1 MDLEEK
7 LAIYYKGSAIE
18 DDMAKCEATNDF
30 SKIRRNSYDYFHYK
44 EEFLKDYFSIEDE
57 KLKKRYEHFMKILI
71 YGKDKEGEGGTKY
84 VIFDYIVNRDFEKSL
99 RYLVYGYEKRYKD
112 HARTLYGQGSIYK
125 VFEDF
130 NKYFSKEF
138 QEYTDKYIDI
148 INNNDNKKILKKM
161 DRDAVIPLI
170 AICSVI
176 KNNKECDEKYINA
189 AIKSFDVLPNLYD
202 TLNVIAAILDKSD
215 AIKNKFIE
223 MLNKNEEYIIDIN
236 IILGYH
242 LRSLDYNN
250 PYKAREKFFN
260 AINYPNDFA
269 FIAQHFEDYFHYAFI
284 YGARDLYLNHKEDFY
299 KIYNFVE
306 NSLNSDR
313 YNNNRNN
320 DRNKRIFIVLSGIL
334 LEHNDNKID
343 TNNLK
348 NAVSVLETIVNKFT
362 KDNSDRYNKRPAFTT
377 TVKIE
382 EIFDKDKNKLFDKLI
397 DYYTDKKNTY
407 NLYSTY
413 RWRNTLPEYCLNTEL
428 YYLFSLFNYDIP
440 EMKNYKKFALDI
452 LKYLPIQIGIRK
464 YIEVQASI
472 GKKTL
477 KEVIDSLLNNK
488 ELNITLKEIL
498 LSYYFD
504 YAGDLSNYYYDYG
517 GKSLPTLY
525 KELRCVDEN
534 NNVIINSVKDE
545 LLKSYFD
552 EVVNIL
558 NDDKFIKDNIASN
571 KNTAL
576 DILRTLHNKCHY
588 NDYHLVY
595 TILENTKRAEVKRH
609 CIKVIADNEAITRP
623 YVEKMS
629 EKARS
634 SELKGALKNII
645 KNWNLKKYGDYF
657 KSIDEALEFIDTY
670 YNTNYEKN
678 IKFLDD
684 VHLTKVLYN
693 NGTLADERIF
703 KYIIMEYMNLVE
715 PARLKDCDMLAEI
728 LDTASFTNALEM
740 LYIHWKDSNY
750 EATKKNILI
759 PYLIY
764 SDDLKIDKV
773 YPLIKEFA
781 KGSRTVMAAFIV
793 KCMALN
799 GKNYALILVD
809 GLTRKSP
816 TAKIKEVAIE
826 TMENAAYMLDMT
838 ADELSDRIIPN
849 FGFSQKGERVLNYGG
864 EARRTFKLSIDNNLE
879 LTITDNEKQK
889 VIKSL
894 PAPNSKDD
902 KAEADSAKK
911 ECTTLKKEIKTLIQN
926 QKIRL
931 QKVLLNGRKWTY
943 NNFKTVFV
951 ENPIMNIF
959 ALKLI
964 WGAYDENNNLIQSF
978 RYMEDGTFNT
988 VDEEEYTLPENSLI
1002 TLVHPSELDADTIEK
1017 WKTQLSDYEISQP
1030 IEQLNFKYEEI
1041 KEEDIKEDKIHSLDS
1056 KTIKAGVLM
1065 SLATKYDMARGEAM
1079 DGGTFC
1085 EYILKDTYLNI
1096 SVHLSFDYMYF
1107 GMDANEDVEFGDIEF
1122 CEINDG
1128 IETLINPLKVEKR
1141 FASSIYSIVKSV
1153 FVE

>member
-1 MDLEEK
+1 MNLEEK

-30 SKIRRNSYDYFHYK
+30 SKIKRHPYDYFHYK

-71 YGKDKEGEGGTKY
+71 YGKDKEGEGGTRY

-99 RYLVYGYEKRYKD
+99 RYLVYGYEKRYKEQS
-112 HARTLYGQGSIYK
+112 RTLNGETLIYT

-138 QEYTDKYIDI
+138 QEYIDKYIDI

-202 TLNVIAAILDKSD
+202 TLNVIAAILDKNE

-223 MLNKNEEYIIDIN
+223 VLNKNEEYIIDIN

-382 EIFDKDKNKLFDKLI
+382 EIFDKNKNKLFDKLI

-413 RWRNTLPEYCLNTEL
+413 RWGNTLPEYCLNTEL

-576 DILRTLHNKCHY
+576 DILRTLYNKCHY

-693 NGTLADERIF
+693 NVTLADERIF

-715 PARLKDCDMLAEI
+715 PSRLKDCDMLAEI
-728 LDTASFTNALEM
+728 LDTTSFTNALEM

-864 EARRTFKLSIDNNLE
+864 EARRTFTLSIDNNLE

-889 VIKSL
+889 IIKSL

-902 KAEADSAKK
+902 KVEADRAKK

-988 VDEEEYTLPENSLI
+988 VDEEEYSLPENSLI

-1107 GMDANEDVEFGDIEF
+1107 GMDGNEDINFGDIEF
-1122 CEINDG
+1122 CEITDG

>member
-1 MDLEEK
+1 MNLEEK
-7 LAIYYKGSAIE
+7 LAIYYQGSAIE
-18 DDMAKCEATNDF
+18 DDMAKCESTNDF
-30 SKIRRNSYDYFHYK
+30 SKIRKSTYDYFPYK
-44 EEFLKDYFSIEDE
+44 YAFLKDYFTIEDE
-57 KLKKRYEHFMKILI
+57 ALKKRYEHFMKIFI
-71 YGKDKEGEGGTKY
+71 YGKDKEGEGGTRY

-99 RYLVYGYEKRYKD
+99 RYLVYGYEKRYKEQ
-112 HARTLYGQGSIYK
+112 ARTLNGETLIYK
-125 VFEDF
+125 VFENF

-202 TLNVIAAILDKSD
+202 TLNVIAALLDKNE
-215 AIKNKFIE
+215 ALKNKFIE
-223 MLNKNEEYIIDIN
+223 VLNNNKEYIIDMN
-236 IILGYH
+236 IELGEY
-242 LRSLDYNN
+242 LRLLDYNN

-269 FIAQHFEDYFHYAFI
+269 FIAQHFEYYFHYDFI

-299 KIYNFVE
+299 KIYNLVG
-306 NSLNSDR
+306 NSLNSDIS
-313 YNNNRNN
+313 N
-320 DRNKRIFIVLSGIL
+320 RNKRIFIVLSGIL

-343 TNNLK
+343 ANNLK
-348 NAVSVLETIVNKFT
+348 ISLTVLETIVNKFT
-362 KDNSDRYNKRPAFTT
+362 EDKSDGYNKRPAFTT
-377 TVKIE
+377 TEKIE
-382 EIFDKDKNKLFDKLI
+382 EIFDKDKNKNFDELI
-397 DYYTDKKNTY
+397 KYYTDKKNIFR
-407 NLYSTY
+407 LYS
-413 RWRNTLPEYCLNTEL
+413 RWDGAPGVRLDIEL
-428 YYLFSLFNYDIP
+428 YYLFSLFNYDSD

-452 LKYLPIQIGIRK
+452 FKYLPVQLGIRR

-472 GKKTL
+472 GTKTL

-504 YAGDLSNYYYDYG
+504 YAGDISNYYYDYG
-517 GKSLPTLY
+517 GKYLPTLY

-545 LLKSYFD
+545 LLKSYFED
-552 EVVNIL
+552 ITNIL
-558 NDDKFIKDNIASN
+558 NDDKFIKDNIALN

-576 DILRTLHNKCHY
+576 DILRTMYNKY
-588 NDYHLVY
+588 NYENYHLIY
-595 TILENTKRAEVKRH
+595 TVLENTKRAEVKRH
-609 CIKVIADNEAITRP
+609 CIKVISDNEAITRP

-728 LDTASFTNALEM
+728 LDTSSFTNALEM

-781 KGSRTVMAAFIV
+781 KSSRTVMAAFIV

-864 EARRTFKLSIDNNLE
+864 EARRTFTLSIDNNLE

-902 KAEADSAKK
+902 KTEADSAKK

-1002 TLVHPSELDADTIEK
+1002 TLVHPSELDSDTIEK

-1041 KEEDIKEDKIHSLDS
+1041 KEEDIKKDKIHSLDS

-1096 SVHLSFDYMYF
+1096 AVHLSFDYMYF
-1107 GMDANEDVEFGDIEF
+1107 GIDANEDINFGDIEF
-1122 CEINDG
+1122 CEITDG
-1128 IETLINPLKVEKR
+1128 IETLINPLKVNKR

-1153 FVE
+1153 FAE

>member
-1 MDLEEK
+1 MDLEKK
-7 LAIYYKGSAIE
+7 LELYYAKSYIK
-18 DDMAKCEATNDF
+18 DDIKKCEATNDF
-30 SKIRRNSYDYFHYK
+30 SKIAKYPYDYFHGGD
-44 EEFLKDYFSIEDE
+44 EFFKDYFSIEDE
-57 KLKKRYEHFMKILI
+57 ALKKRYEHFMKILI
-71 YGKDKEGEGGTKY
+71 YGRDKEGEGGTRY

-99 RYLVYGYEKRYKD
+99 RYLVYGYERYKD
-112 HARTLYGQGSIYK
+112 HARTLNGETLIYT
-125 VFEDF
+125 VFQDF

-138 QEYTDKYIDI
+138 EEYTDKYINI

-202 TLNVIAAILDKSD
+202 TLNVIAAILDQNEVV
-215 AIKNKFIE
+215 KNKFIE
-223 MLNKNEEYIIDIN
+223 VLNNNKEYIIDMN
-236 IILGYH
+236 IELGKY
-242 LRSLDYNN
+242 LRLLDYTN
-250 PYKAREKFFN
+250 PYKVKDKFFN
-260 AINYPNDFA
+260 AINYPNDFG
-269 FIAQHFEDYFHYAFI
+269 FIAKHFEDYYHYEFI

-299 KIYNFVE
+299 KIYHLVGN
-306 NSLNSDR
+306 NL
-313 YNNNRNN
+313 NNN
-320 DRNKRIFIVLSGIL
+320 RNKRIFIVLSGVL

-343 TNNLK
+343 ANNLK
-348 NAVSVLETIVNKFT
+348 ISLTVLQTITNKFT
-362 KDNSDRYNKRPAFTT
+362 EDNSEGYNTRPVFTST
-377 TVKIE
+377 EKIE
-382 EIFDKDKNKLFDKLI
+382 EIFDKDKNKLFDELI
-397 DYYTDKKNTY
+397 NYYTDKKNTY
-407 NLYSTY
+407 RLYS
-413 RWRNTLPEYCLNTEL
+413 RMDIAPGVRLDIEL
-428 YYLFSLFNYDIP
+428 YYLYSLFNYDIP

-452 LKYLPIQIGIRK
+452 FKYLPVQLGIRR

-472 GKKTL
+472 GTKTL

-504 YAGDLSNYYYDYG
+504 YAGDFSNYYYDYG
-517 GKSLPTLY
+517 GKYLPTLY
-525 KELRCVDEN
+525 KELRCIDEN

-545 LLKSYFD
+545 LFKSYFD
-552 EVVNIL
+552 EVLNIL
-558 NDDKFIKDNIASN
+558 NDDKFIKDNIALN

-576 DILRTLHNKCHY
+576 DILKTLYNKCHY

-595 TILENTKRAEVKRH
+595 TVLENTKRAEVKRH
-609 CIKVIADNEAITRP
+609 CIKVISDNEAITRP

-715 PARLKDCDMLAEI
+715 PSRLKDCDMLAEI
-728 LDTASFTNALEM
+728 LDTTSFTNALEM

-864 EARRTFKLSIDNNLE
+864 EARRTFTLSIDNNLE

-889 VIKSL
+889 IIKSL

-902 KAEADSAKK
+902 KVEADRAKK

-988 VDEEEYTLPENSLI
+988 VDEEEYSLPENSLI
-1002 TLVHPSELDADTIEK
+1002 TLVHPSELDADTIAK

-1030 IEQLNFKYEEI
+1030 IEQLDFKYEEI

-1096 SVHLSFDYMYF
+1096 AVHISFDYMYF
-1107 GMDANEDVEFGDIEF
+1107 GMDANEDIEFGDIEF

-1128 IETLINPLKVEKR
+1128 IETLINPLKVNKR
-1141 FASSIYSIVKSV
+1141 FACSIYSIVKSV
-1153 FVE
+1153 FGD

>member
-1 MDLEEK
+1 M
-7 LAIYYKGSAIE
+7 
-18 DDMAKCEATNDF
+18 
-30 SKIRRNSYDYFHYK
+30 RN
-44 EEFLKDYFSIEDE
+44 
-57 KLKKRYEHFMKILI
+57 
-71 YGKDKEGEGGTKY
+71 
-84 VIFDYIVNRDFEKSL
+84 
-99 RYLVYGYEKRYKD
+99 
-112 HARTLYGQGSIYK
+112 
-125 VFEDF
+125 
-130 NKYFSKEF
+130 
-138 QEYTDKYIDI
+138 
-148 INNNDNKKILKKM
+148 
-161 DRDAVIPLI
+161 
-170 AICSVI
+170 I
-176 KNNKECDEKYINA
+176 K
-189 AIKSFDVLPNLYD
+189 
-202 TLNVIAAILDKSD
+202 
-215 AIKNKFIE
+215 
-223 MLNKNEEYIIDIN
+223 
-236 IILGYH
+236 H
-242 LRSLDYNN
+242 
-250 PYKAREKFFN
+250 
-260 AINYPNDFA
+260 
-269 FIAQHFEDYFHYAFI
+269 
-284 YGARDLYLNHKEDFY
+284 
-299 KIYNFVE
+299 
-306 NSLNSDR
+306 
-313 YNNNRNN
+313 
-320 DRNKRIFIVLSGIL
+320 
-334 LEHNDNKID
+334 
-343 TNNLK
+343 
-348 NAVSVLETIVNKFT
+348 
-362 KDNSDRYNKRPAFTT
+362 
-377 TVKIE
+377 
-382 EIFDKDKNKLFDKLI
+382 
-397 DYYTDKKNTY
+397 
-407 NLYSTY
+407 
-413 RWRNTLPEYCLNTEL
+413 
-428 YYLFSLFNYDIP
+428 
-440 EMKNYKKFALDI
+440 
-452 LKYLPIQIGIRK
+452 
-464 YIEVQASI
+464 
-472 GKKTL
+472 
-477 KEVIDSLLNNK
+477 
-488 ELNITLKEIL
+488 TLKEIL

-576 DILRTLHNKCHY
+576 DILRTLYNKCHY

-715 PARLKDCDMLAEI
+715 PSRLKDCDMLAEI
-728 LDTASFTNALEM
+728 LDTTSFTNALEM

-864 EARRTFKLSIDNNLE
+864 EARRTFTLSIDNNLE

-889 VIKSL
+889 IIKSL

-902 KAEADSAKK
+902 KVEADRAKK

-1002 TLVHPSELDADTIEK
+1002 TLVHPSELDADTIAK

-1030 IEQLNFKYEEI
+1030 IEQLDFKYEEI

-1096 SVHLSFDYMYF
+1096 SVHISFDYMYF
-1107 GMDANEDVEFGDIEF
+1107 GMDGNEDINFGDIEF
-1122 CEINDG
+1122 CEITDG
-1128 IETLINPLKVEKR
+1128 IETLINPLKVNKR
-1141 FASSIYSIVKSV
+1141 FACSIYSIVKSV
-1153 FVE
+1153 FGD

>member
-7 LAIYYKGSAIE
+7 LELYYRGSSIE
-18 DDMAKCEATNDF
+18 EDMEKCEATNDF
-30 SKIRRNSYDYFHYK
+30 SKIRRNPYDYFHYK
-44 EEFLKDYFSIEDE
+44 EEFLKDYFTIEDE
-57 KLKKRYEHFMKILI
+57 KLKKRYEHFMNILL
-71 YGKDKEGEGGTKY
+71 YGNDKHGEGGTRY
-84 VIFDYIVNRDFEKSL
+84 VIFDYIVNKDFEKSL
-99 RYLVYGYEKRYKD
+99 RYLAYGYEKRYKEQ
-112 HARTLYGQGSIYK
+112 ARTLNGESLIYT

-148 INNNDNKKILKKM
+148 INNNDNKKILHKM
-161 DRDAVIPLI
+161 GRDAVIPLI

-202 TLNVIAAILDKSD
+202 TLNVIASLLDKNES
-215 AIKNKFIE
+215 IKNKFIE
-223 MLNKNEEYIIDIN
+223 VLNNNEEYIVDMN
-236 IILGYH
+236 IELGQY
-242 LRSLDYNN
+242 LRLLDYTN
-250 PYKAREKFFN
+250 PYKAKEKFFN

-269 FIAQHFEDYFHYAFI
+269 FIAQHFENYFHYEFI

-299 KIYNFVE
+299 KIYNLVR
-306 NSLNSDR
+306 NSLNSDK
-313 YNNNRNN
+313 N
-320 DRNKRIFIVLSGIL
+320 DDRIKRIFIVLSGVL

-348 NAVSVLETIVNKFT
+348 KSVTVLETIVNKFT
-362 KDNSDRYNKRPAFTT
+362 EDNSNRYNPRPTFTT
-377 TVKIE
+377 TEKIE
-382 EIFDKDKNKLFDKLI
+382 EIFNKDKNKLFDTLI

-407 NLYSTY
+407 NLYSTH
-413 RWRNTLPEYCLNTEL
+413 RWGNTLPEYCLNTEL

-452 LKYLPIQIGIRK
+452 FKYLPIQIGIRK

-472 GKKTL
+472 GSKTL

-558 NDDKFIKDNIASN
+558 NDDKFIKDNIAGN

-576 DILRTLHNKCHY
+576 DILRTLYNKCHY

-609 CIKVIADNEAITRP
+609 CIKVISDNEAITRP

-693 NGTLADERIF
+693 NGKLADERIF

-750 EATKKNILI
+750 EAAKKNILI

-799 GKNYALILVD
+799 GKNYALLLVD

-849 FGFSQKGERVLNYGG
+849 FGFSQKGEKVLSYGG
-864 EARRTFKLSIDNNLE
+864 EAKRTFTLSIDNNLE

-1002 TLVHPSELDADTIEK
+1002 TLVHPSELDADTIAK
-1017 WKTQLSDYEISQP
+1017 WKSQLSDYEISQP
-1030 IEQLNFKYEEI
+1030 IEQLDFKYEEI

-1096 SVHLSFDYMYF
+1096 SVHISFDYMYF
-1107 GMDANEDVEFGDIEF
+1107 GMDANEDINFGDIEF
-1122 CEINDG
+1122 CEIIDG
-1128 IETLINPLKVEKR
+1128 IETLINPLKVNKR

-1153 FVE
+1153 FGD

>member
-7 LAIYYKGSAIE
+7 LGIYYKGSAIE

-30 SKIRRNSYDYFHYK
+30 SKIKRHPYDYFHYK

-71 YGKDKEGEGGTKY
+71 YGRDKEGEGGTRY

-112 HARTLYGQGSIYK
+112 HARTLNGETLIYT

-176 KNNKECDEKYINA
+176 KSNKEYDEKYVNA
-189 AIKSFDVLPNLYD
+189 ALKSFDVLPNLYD
-202 TLNVIAAILDKSD
+202 TLNVIAAILDKNE
-215 AIKNKFIE
+215 AVKNKFIE
-223 MLNKNEEYIIDIN
+223 VLNKNEEYIIDIN
-236 IILGYH
+236 IILGNY
-242 LRSLDYNN
+242 LKSLDYNN

-348 NAVSVLETIVNKFT
+348 KAVSVLQTIVNKFT
-362 KDNSDRYNKRPAFTT
+362 EDNSDRYNKRPAFTT

-382 EIFDKDKNKLFDKLI
+382 EIFDKDKNKLFDTLI

-413 RWRNTLPEYCLNTEL
+413 RWGNTLPEYCLSTEL
-428 YYLFSLFNYDIP
+428 YYLFSLFNYDID

-452 LKYLPIQIGIRK
+452 FKYLPIQIGIRK

-472 GKKTL
+472 GSKTL

-525 KELRCVDEN
+525 KELRCIDEN

-552 EVVNIL
+552 EVMNIL

-576 DILRTLHNKCHY
+576 DILRTLYNKCHY

-728 LDTASFTNALEM
+728 LDTTSFTNALEI

-864 EARRTFKLSIDNNLE
+864 EARRTFTLSIDNNLE

-889 VIKSL
+889 IIKSL

-988 VDEEEYTLPENSLI
+988 VDEEEYSLPENSLI
-1002 TLVHPSELDADTIEK
+1002 TLVHPSELDSDTIEK

-1030 IEQLNFKYEEI
+1030 IEQLDFKYEEI

-1107 GMDANEDVEFGDIEF
+1107 GMDGNEDINFGDIEF
-1122 CEINDG
+1122 CEITDG
-1128 IETLINPLKVEKR
+1128 IETLINPLKVNKR

-1153 FVE
+1153 FGD

>member
-7 LAIYYKGSAIE
+7 LGIYYKGSAIE
-18 DDMAKCEATNDF
+18 DDMEKCEATNDF
-30 SKIRRNSYDYFHYK
+30 SKIKRHPYDYFHYK

-71 YGKDKEGEGGTKY
+71 YGKDKEGEGGTRY

-112 HARTLYGQGSIYK
+112 HARTLNGETLIYT

-176 KNNKECDEKYINA
+176 KSNKECDEKYVNA

-202 TLNVIAAILDKSD
+202 TLNVIAAILDKNE

-223 MLNKNEEYIIDIN
+223 VLNKNEEYIIDIN
-236 IILGYH
+236 IILGYY
-242 LRSLDYNN
+242 LKSLDYNN

-348 NAVSVLETIVNKFT
+348 NAVSVLQTIVNKFT
-362 KDNSDRYNKRPAFTT
+362 KDNSDRYNPRPTFTT
-377 TVKIE
+377 TEKIE
-382 EIFDKDKNKLFDKLI
+382 EIFDKDKNKLFDTLI
-397 DYYTDKKNTY
+397 NYYTDKKNTY

-413 RWRNTLPEYCLNTEL
+413 RWGNTLPEYCLNTEL
-428 YYLFSLFNYDIP
+428 YYLFSLFNYDID

-452 LKYLPIQIGIRK
+452 FKYLPIQIGIRK

-472 GKKTL
+472 GTKTL

-488 ELNITLKEIL
+488 ELNVTLKEIL

-576 DILRTLHNKCHY
+576 DILRTLYNKCNY

-609 CIKVIADNEAITRP
+609 CIKVIADNESITRP

-634 SELKGALKNII
+634 SELKGGLKNII

-703 KYIIMEYMNLVE
+703 KYIVMEYMNLVE
-715 PARLKDCDMLAEI
+715 PSRLKDCDMLAEI
-728 LDTASFTNALEM
+728 LDTTSFTNALEM

-816 TAKIKEVAIE
+816 TAKIKEVSIE

-864 EARRTFKLSIDNNLE
+864 EARRTFTLSIDNNLE

-951 ENPIMNIF
+951 ENPIMNMF

-1002 TLVHPSELDADTIEK
+1002 TLVHPSELDADTIAK

-1030 IEQLNFKYEEI
+1030 IEQLDFKYEEI

-1107 GMDANEDVEFGDIEF
+1107 GMDGNEDINFGDIEF
-1122 CEINDG
+1122 CEITDG
-1128 IETLINPLKVEKR
+1128 IETLINPLKVNKR
-1141 FASSIYSIVKSV
+1141 FACSIYSIVKSV
-1153 FVE
+1153 FGD

>member
-7 LAIYYKGSAIE
+7 LELYYAKSYIK
-18 DDMAKCEATNDF
+18 DDIKKCEATNDF
-30 SKIRRNSYDYFHYK
+30 SKIAKYPYDYFHGGD
-44 EEFLKDYFSIEDE
+44 EFFKDYFSIEDE
-57 KLKKRYEHFMKILI
+57 ALKKRYEHFMKILI
-71 YGKDKEGEGGTKY
+71 YGRDKEGEGGTRY
-84 VIFDYIVNRDFEKSL
+84 VIFDYIINKDFEKSL
-99 RYLVYGYEKRYKD
+99 RYLVYGYEKRYKA
-112 HARTLYGQGSIYK
+112 HARTLNGETLIYT
-125 VFEDF
+125 VFQDF

-148 INNNDNKKILKKM
+148 INNNDNKKILHKM
-161 DRDAVIPLI
+161 GRDAVIPLI

-176 KNNKECDEKYINA
+176 KNNKECDDKYINA

-202 TLNVIAAILDKSD
+202 TLNVIAAILDKNE

-223 MLNKNEEYIIDIN
+223 VLNNNKEYIIDMN
-236 IILGYH
+236 IELGKY
-242 LRSLDYNN
+242 LRLLDYTN
-250 PYKAREKFFN
+250 PYKVKDKFFN
-260 AINYPNDFA
+260 AINYPNDFG
-269 FIAQHFEDYFHYAFI
+269 FIAKHFEDYYHYEFI

-299 KIYNFVE
+299 KIYHLVGN
-306 NSLNSDR
+306 NL
-313 YNNNRNN
+313 NNN
-320 DRNKRIFIVLSGIL
+320 RNKRIFIVLSGVL

-348 NAVSVLETIVNKFT
+348 ISLTVLQTITNKFT
-362 KDNSDRYNKRPAFTT
+362 EDKSDGYNKRPAFTT
-377 TVKIE
+377 TEKIE
-382 EIFDKDKNKLFDKLI
+382 EIFDKDKNKLFDTLI
-397 DYYTDKKNTY
+397 EYYTDKKNIFR
-407 NLYSTY
+407 LYS
-413 RWRNTLPEYCLNTEL
+413 RMDIAPGVRLDIEL
-428 YYLFSLFNYDIP
+428 YYLYSLFNYDSS

-452 LKYLPIQIGIRK
+452 FKYLPVQLGIRR

-472 GKKTL
+472 GTKTL

-504 YAGDLSNYYYDYG
+504 YAGDISNDYYDYG
-517 GKSLPTLY
+517 GKYLPTLY
-525 KELRCVDEN
+525 KELRCIDEN

-552 EVVNIL
+552 EVMNIL

-576 DILRTLHNKCHY
+576 DILRTLYNKCHY

-595 TILENTKRAEVKRH
+595 TVLENTKRAEVKRH
-609 CIKVIADNEAITRP
+609 CIKVISDNESITRP

-670 YNTNYEKN
+670 YNKNYEKN
-678 IKFLDD
+678 IKFLED

-728 LDTASFTNALEM
+728 LDTTSFTNALEM

-864 EARRTFKLSIDNNLE
+864 EARRTFTLSIDNNLE

-894 PAPNSKDD
+894 PTPNSKDD
-902 KAEADSAKK
+902 KTEADSAKK

-951 ENPIMNIF
+951 ENPIMNMF

-1096 SVHLSFDYMYF
+1096 AVHLSFDYMYF
-1107 GMDANEDVEFGDIEF
+1107 GIDANEDINFGDIEF
-1122 CEINDG
+1122 CEITDG
-1128 IETLINPLKVEKR
+1128 IETLINPLKVNKR

-1153 FVE
+1153 FGD

>member
-7 LAIYYKGSAIE
+7 LELYYRGSSIE
-18 DDMAKCEATNDF
+18 EDMEKCEATNDF
-30 SKIRRNSYDYFHYK
+30 RKIRRNPYDYFHYK
-44 EEFLKDYFSIEDE
+44 EEFLKDYFTIEDE
-57 KLKKRYEHFMKILI
+57 KLKKRYEHFMNILL
-71 YGKDKEGEGGTKY
+71 YGNDKHGEGGTRY

-99 RYLVYGYEKRYKD
+99 RYLAYGYEKRYKEQ
-112 HARTLYGQGSIYK
+112 ARTLNGESLIYT

-148 INNNDNKKILKKM
+148 INNNDNKKILHKM
-161 DRDAVIPLI
+161 GRDAVIPLI

-189 AIKSFDVLPNLYD
+189 AIKSLDVLPNLYD
-202 TLNVIAAILDKSD
+202 TLNVIASLLDKNE

-223 MLNKNEEYIIDIN
+223 VLNNNEEYIVDMN
-236 IILGYH
+236 IELGQY
-242 LRSLDYNN
+242 LRLLDYTN
-250 PYKAREKFFN
+250 PYKAKEKFFN

-269 FIAQHFEDYFHYAFI
+269 FIAQHFENYFHYEFI

-299 KIYNFVE
+299 KIYNLVK

-313 YNNNRNN
+313 N
-320 DRNKRIFIVLSGIL
+320 DDRIKRIFIVLSGVL

-348 NAVSVLETIVNKFT
+348 KSVTVLETIVNKFT
-362 KDNSDRYNKRPAFTT
+362 EDNSNRYNPRPTFTT
-377 TVKIE
+377 TEKIE
-382 EIFDKDKNKLFDKLI
+382 EIFDKDKNKLFDTLI

-407 NLYSTY
+407 NLYGTY
-413 RWRNTLPEYCLNTEL
+413 RWGNTLPEYCLNTEL

-452 LKYLPIQIGIRK
+452 FKYLPIQIGIRK

-472 GKKTL
+472 GSKTL

-552 EVVNIL
+552 EVMNIL
-558 NDDKFIKDNIASN
+558 NDDKFIKDNIAGN

-576 DILRTLHNKCHY
+576 DILRTLYNKCHY

-595 TILENTKRAEVKRH
+595 TVLENTKRAEVKRH
-609 CIKVIADNEAITRP
+609 CIKVISDNESITRP

-693 NGTLADERIF
+693 NGKLADGRIF

-750 EATKKNILI
+750 EAAKKNILI

-799 GKNYALILVD
+799 GKNYALLLVD

-849 FGFSQKGERVLNYGG
+849 FGFSQKGEKVLSYGG
-864 EARRTFKLSIDNNLE
+864 EAKRTFTLSIDNNLE

-959 ALKLI
+959 SLKLI

-988 VDEEEYTLPENSLI
+988 VDEEEYTLPENSSI
-1002 TLVHPSELDADTIEK
+1002 TLVHPSELDADTIAK

-1030 IEQLNFKYEEI
+1030 IEQLDFKYEEI

-1107 GMDANEDVEFGDIEF
+1107 GMDANEDINFGDIEF
-1122 CEINDG
+1122 CEITDG
-1128 IETLINPLKVEKR
+1128 IETLINPLKVNKR
-1141 FASSIYSIVKSV
+1141 FACSIYSIVKSV
-1153 FVE
+1153 FGD

>member
-30 SKIRRNSYDYFHYK
+30 SKIKRHPYDYFHYK

-71 YGKDKEGEGGTKY
+71 YGKDKEGEGGTRY

-99 RYLVYGYEKRYKD
+99 RYLVYGYEKRYKEQS
-112 HARTLYGQGSIYK
+112 RTLNGETLIYT

-138 QEYTDKYIDI
+138 QEYIDKYIDI

-176 KNNKECDEKYINA
+176 KNNKECYEKYINA

-202 TLNVIAAILDKSD
+202 TLNVIAAILDKNE

-223 MLNKNEEYIIDIN
+223 VLNKNEEYIIDIN

-382 EIFDKDKNKLFDKLI
+382 EIFDKNKNKLFDKLI

-413 RWRNTLPEYCLNTEL
+413 RWGNTLPEYCLNTEL

-472 GKKTL
+472 GTKTL

-504 YAGDLSNYYYDYG
+504 YAGDFSNYYYDYG
-517 GKSLPTLY
+517 GKYLPTLY

-576 DILRTLHNKCHY
+576 DILRTLYNKCHY

-715 PARLKDCDMLAEI
+715 PSRLKDCDMLAEI
-728 LDTASFTNALEM
+728 LDTTSFTNALEM

-864 EARRTFKLSIDNNLE
+864 EARRTFTLSIDNNLE

-889 VIKSL
+889 IIKSL

-902 KAEADSAKK
+902 KVEADRAKK

-988 VDEEEYTLPENSLI
+988 VDEEEYSLPENSLI
-1002 TLVHPSELDADTIEK
+1002 TLVHPSELDADTIAK

-1030 IEQLNFKYEEI
+1030 IEQLDFKYEEI

-1107 GMDANEDVEFGDIEF
+1107 GMDGNEDINFGDIEF
-1122 CEINDG
+1122 CEITDG
-1128 IETLINPLKVEKR
+1128 IETLINPLKVNKR
-1141 FASSIYSIVKSV
+1141 FACSIYSIVKSV
-1153 FVE
+1153 FGN

>member
-1 MDLEEK
+1 MNLEEK
-7 LAIYYKGSAIE
+7 LELYYKGSSIE
-18 DDMAKCEATNDF
+18 DDMEKCESTNDF
-30 SKIRRNSYDYFHYK
+30 SKIKRNSYDYFHYK

-71 YGKDKEGEGGTKY
+71 YGNDKEGEGGTRY

-99 RYLVYGYEKRYKD
+99 RYLVYGYEKRYKEQ
-112 HARTLYGQGSIYK
+112 ARTLNGEKLIYT

-138 QEYTDKYIDI
+138 EEYTDKYINI
-148 INNNDNKKILKKM
+148 INNNDNKKILHKM
-161 DRDAVIPLI
+161 GRDAVIPLI

-202 TLNVIAAILDKSD
+202 TLNVIASLLDKNE
-215 AIKNKFIE
+215 AIKNKFVE
-223 MLNKNEEYIIDIN
+223 VLNNNEEYIIDMN
-236 IILGYH
+236 IEIGQY
-242 LRSLDYNN
+242 LRLLDYSN
-250 PYKAREKFFN
+250 PYKAKDKFLK
-260 AINYPNDFA
+260 AINYPNSFI
-269 FIAQHFEDYFHYAFI
+269 FIAKHFEDYFHYAFI
-284 YGARDLYLNHKEDFY
+284 YGARDLYLNYKEDFY
-299 KIYNFVE
+299 KVYNLVG
-306 NSLNSDR
+306 NDLK
-313 YNNNRNN
+313 N
-320 DRNKRIFIVLSGIL
+320 DRNKRIFIVLSGVL
-334 LEHNDNKID
+334 LEHNDNNID

-348 NAVSVLETIVNKFT
+348 KSIPVFQTIVNKFT
-362 KDNSDRYNKRPAFTT
+362 EDKSNRYNKRPTFTT

-382 EIFDKDKNKLFDKLI
+382 EIFDKDKNKLFDTLI

-413 RWRNTLPEYCLNTEL
+413 RWGNTLPEYCLNTEL
-428 YYLFSLFNYDIP
+428 YYLYSLFNYDSD

-452 LKYLPIQIGIRK
+452 FKYLPIQIGIRK

-472 GKKTL
+472 GSKTL

-504 YAGDLSNYYYDYG
+504 YAGDFSNYYYDYG
-517 GKSLPTLY
+517 GKCLPTLY

-545 LLKSYFD
+545 LFKSYFD

-558 NDDKFIKDNIASN
+558 SDDKFIKDNIASN

-576 DILRTLHNKCHY
+576 DILKTLYNKCHY

-595 TILENTKRAEVKRH
+595 TVLENTKRAEVKRY
-609 CIKVIADNEAITRP
+609 CIKAISDNEAITRE
-623 YVEKMS
+623 YVENMS
-629 EKARS
+629 EKVRS

-645 KNWNLKKYGDYF
+645 KNWNLKKYGDNF

-693 NGTLADERIF
+693 NGKLADERIF
-703 KYIIMEYMNLVE
+703 KYIIMEYMNLIE
-715 PARLKDCDMLAEI
+715 PARLKDCDMLTEI
-728 LDTASFTNALEM
+728 LDIDSFTNALEM
-740 LYIHWKDSNY
+740 LYIYWKDSNY

-759 PYLIY
+759 PYLLY
-764 SDDLKIDKV
+764 SDNSKIDKV

-781 KGSRTVMAAFIV
+781 KGSRTVMGAFIV
-793 KCMALN
+793 KCIALN
-799 GKNYALILVD
+799 GKSYALILVD
-809 GLTRKSP
+809 SLTRKAP

-826 TMENAAYMLDMT
+826 TMENVAYLLDMT
-838 ADELSDRIIPN
+838 TDELSDRIIPN
-849 FGFSQKGERVLNYGG
+849 FGFDRKGEKVLSYGG
-864 EARRTFKLSIDNNLE
+864 EAKRKFTLSINNDLE
-879 LTITDNEKQK
+879 LTITDNDKQK
-889 VIKSL
+889 IIKSL

-902 KAEADSAKK
+902 KTEADNAKK
-911 ECTTLKKEIKTLIQN
+911 ECTALKKEIKTLIQS

-943 NNFKTVFV
+943 DNFKTVFV
-951 ENPIMNIF
+951 ENPIMNLF

-964 WGAYDENNNLIQSF
+964 WGVYDENNNLIESF

-988 VDEEEYTLPENSLI
+988 VDEEEYTLKENALI
-1002 TLVHPSELDADTIEK
+1002 TLVHPSELNSETIAK

-1030 IEQLNFKYEEI
+1030 IEQLDFKYEEI
-1041 KEEDIKEDKIHSLDS
+1041 TEKDISEDKITSLNS
-1056 KTIKAGVLM
+1056 KKIKAGVLM
-1065 SLATKYDMARGEAM
+1065 SLANKYDMARGETM

-1096 SVHLSFDYMYF
+1096 AVHISFDYMYF
-1107 GMDANEDVEFGDIEF
+1107 GMDANEDIEFGDIEF

-1153 FVE
+1153 FGD

>member
-30 SKIRRNSYDYFHYK
+30 SKIKRHPYDYFHYK

-71 YGKDKEGEGGTKY
+71 YGKDKEGEGGTRY

-99 RYLVYGYEKRYKD
+99 RYLVYGYEKRYKEQS
-112 HARTLYGQGSIYK
+112 RTLNGETLIYT

-138 QEYTDKYIDI
+138 QEYIDKYIDI

-202 TLNVIAAILDKSD
+202 TLNVIAAILDKNE

-223 MLNKNEEYIIDIN
+223 VLNNNEEYIVDMN
-236 IILGYH
+236 IELGQY
-242 LRSLDYNN
+242 LRSLDYTD
-250 PYKAREKFFN
+250 PYKAKEKFFN
-260 AINYPNDFA
+260 SINYPNDFA
-269 FIAQHFEDYFHYAFI
+269 FIAKHFEYYFHYEFI

-299 KIYNFVE
+299 KIYNLLG
-306 NSLNSDR
+306 NSLNSDK
-313 YNNNRNN
+313 NDDRNN
-320 DRNKRIFIVLSGIL
+320 DRIKRIFIVLSGVL

-348 NAVSVLETIVNKFT
+348 KSITVLETIVNKFT
-362 KDNSDRYNKRPAFTT
+362 KDNSNRYNPRPAFTT

-382 EIFDKDKNKLFDKLI
+382 EIFDKDKNKLFDTLI
-397 DYYTDKKNTY
+397 DYYTDKKNAY
-407 NLYSTY
+407 RLYSS
-413 RWRNTLPEYCLNTEL
+413 RWDSVPEVSLDTEL
-428 YYLFSLFNYDIP
+428 YYLYSLFNYDGD

-576 DILRTLHNKCHY
+576 DILRTLYNKCHY

-678 IKFLDD
+678 IKFLED

-693 NGTLADERIF
+693 NGKLADERIF

-728 LDTASFTNALEM
+728 LDTTSFTNALEM

-864 EARRTFKLSIDNNLE
+864 EARRTFTLSIDNNLE

-889 VIKSL
+889 IIKSL

-902 KAEADSAKK
+902 KVEADRAKK

-988 VDEEEYTLPENSLI
+988 VDEEEYSLPENSLI
-1002 TLVHPSELDADTIEK
+1002 TLVHPSELDADTIAK

-1030 IEQLNFKYEEI
+1030 IEQLDFKYEEI

-1096 SVHLSFDYMYF
+1096 AVHLSFDYMYF
-1107 GMDANEDVEFGDIEF
+1107 GMDGNEDINFGDIEF
-1122 CEINDG
+1122 CEITDG
-1128 IETLINPLKVEKR
+1128 IETLINPLKVNKR

-1153 FVE
+1153 FAE

>member
-7 LAIYYKGSAIE
+7 LEIYYKGSSIE
-18 DDMAKCEATNDF
+18 EDMEKCEATNDF
-30 SKIRRNSYDYFHYK
+30 SKIRRNPYDYFHYK
-44 EEFLKDYFSIEDE
+44 EEFLKDYFTIEDE
-57 KLKKRYEHFMKILI
+57 KLKKRYEHFMNILL
-71 YGKDKEGEGGTKY
+71 YGNDKHGEGGTRY
-84 VIFDYIVNRDFEKSL
+84 VIFDYIVNKDFEKSL
-99 RYLVYGYEKRYKD
+99 RYLAYGYEKRYKEQ
-112 HARTLYGQGSIYK
+112 ARTLNGESLIYT

-148 INNNDNKKILKKM
+148 INNNDNKKILHKM
-161 DRDAVIPLI
+161 GRDAVIPLI

-202 TLNVIAAILDKSD
+202 TLNVIASLLDKNE

-223 MLNKNEEYIIDIN
+223 VLNNNEEYIVDMN
-236 IILGYH
+236 IELGQY
-242 LRSLDYNN
+242 LRLLDYTN
-250 PYKAREKFFN
+250 PYKAKEKFFN

-269 FIAQHFEDYFHYAFI
+269 FIAQHFENYFHYEFI

-299 KIYNFVE
+299 KIYNLVR
-306 NSLNSDR
+306 NSLNSDK
-313 YNNNRNN
+313 N
-320 DRNKRIFIVLSGIL
+320 DDRIKRIFIVLSGVL

-348 NAVSVLETIVNKFT
+348 KSVTVLETIVNKFT
-362 KDNSDRYNKRPAFTT
+362 KDNSNRYNPRPTFTT
-377 TVKIE
+377 TEKIE
-382 EIFDKDKNKLFDKLI
+382 EIFDKDKNKLFDTLI

-413 RWRNTLPEYCLNTEL
+413 RWGNTLPEYCLNTEL

-440 EMKNYKKFALDI
+440 EMKNYKKFALHI
-452 LKYLPIQIGIRK
+452 FKYLPIQIGIRK

-472 GKKTL
+472 GSKTL

-552 EVVNIL
+552 EVMNIL

-576 DILRTLHNKCHY
+576 DILRTLYNKCHY

-609 CIKVIADNEAITRP
+609 CIKVISDNETITRP

-728 LDTASFTNALEM
+728 LDTASFTNTLEM

-750 EATKKNILI
+750 EAAKKNILI

-799 GKNYALILVD
+799 GKNYALLLVD

-849 FGFSQKGERVLNYGG
+849 FGFSQKGEKVLNYGG
-864 EARRTFKLSIDNNLE
+864 EARRTFTLSIDNNLE

-911 ECTTLKKEIKTLIQN
+911 EFTTLKKEIKTLIQN

-988 VDEEEYTLPENSLI
+988 VDEEEYSLPENSLI
-1002 TLVHPSELDADTIEK
+1002 TLVHPSELDSDTITK

-1030 IEQLNFKYEEI
+1030 IEQLDFKYEEI

-1096 SVHLSFDYMYF
+1096 SVHISFDYMYF
-1107 GMDANEDVEFGDIEF
+1107 GMDANEDINFGDIEF
-1122 CEINDG
+1122 CEITDG
-1128 IETLINPLKVEKR
+1128 IETLINPLKVNKR

-1153 FVE
+1153 FGD

>member
-1 MDLEEK
+1 
-7 LAIYYKGSAIE
+7 
-18 DDMAKCEATNDF
+18 
-30 SKIRRNSYDYFHYK
+30 
-44 EEFLKDYFSIEDE
+44 
-57 KLKKRYEHFMKILI
+57 
-71 YGKDKEGEGGTKY
+71 
-84 VIFDYIVNRDFEKSL
+84 
-99 RYLVYGYEKRYKD
+99 
-112 HARTLYGQGSIYK
+112 
-125 VFEDF
+125 
-130 NKYFSKEF
+130 
-138 QEYTDKYIDI
+138 
-148 INNNDNKKILKKM
+148 
-161 DRDAVIPLI
+161 DAVIPLI

-176 KNNKECDEKYINA
+176 KNNKECDDKYINA

-202 TLNVIAAILDKSD
+202 TLNVIAAILDKNE
-215 AIKNKFIE
+215 AIKNKFVE
-223 MLNKNEEYIIDIN
+223 VLNNNKEYIIDIN
-236 IILGYH
+236 IILGYY
-242 LRSLDYNN
+242 LKSLDYNN

-269 FIAQHFEDYFHYAFI
+269 FIAQHFQNYFHYAFI
-284 YGARDLYLNHKEDFY
+284 YGARDLYLNYKEDFY
-299 KIYNFVE
+299 RIYNLLG
-306 NSLNSDR
+306 NDLK
-313 YNNNRNN
+313 N
-320 DRNKRIFIVLSGIL
+320 DRNKRIFIVLSGVL

-348 NAVSVLETIVNKFT
+348 KSIPVFQTIVNKFT
-362 KDNSDRYNKRPAFTT
+362 EDKSNGYNYNPRPTFTT

-382 EIFDKDKNKLFDKLI
+382 EIFDKDKNKLFDTLI

-413 RWRNTLPEYCLNTEL
+413 RWGNTLPEYCLNTEL
-428 YYLFSLFNYDIP
+428 YYLYSLFNYDSD
-440 EMKNYKKFALDI
+440 EMKNYKKFAIDI
-452 LKYLPIQIGIRK
+452 FKYLPIQLGIRK

-498 LSYYFD
+498 TSYYFD
-504 YAGDLSNYYYDYG
+504 YAGDFSNYYYDYG
-517 GKSLPTLY
+517 GKCLPTLY

-545 LLKSYFD
+545 LFKSYFD

-576 DILRTLHNKCHY
+576 DILKTLYNKCHY

-595 TILENTKRAEVKRH
+595 TVLENTKRAEVKRY
-609 CIKVIADNEAITRP
+609 CIKAISDNEAITRE

-629 EKARS
+629 EKVRS

-645 KNWNLKKYGDYF
+645 KNWNLKKYGDNF
-657 KSIDEALEFIDTY
+657 KSIDGALEFIDTY
-670 YNTNYEKN
+670 YNKNYEKN

-693 NGTLADERIF
+693 NGKLADERIF

-715 PARLKDCDMLAEI
+715 PARLKDCDMLTEI
-728 LDTASFTNALEM
+728 LDIDSFTNALEM
-740 LYIHWKDSNY
+740 LYIYWKDSNY
-750 EATKKNILI
+750 EAAKKNILI
-759 PYLIY
+759 PYLLY
-764 SDDLKIDKV
+764 SNNSKIDKV

-781 KGSRTVMAAFIV
+781 KGSRTVMGAFIV
-793 KCMALN
+793 KCIALN
-799 GKNYALILVD
+799 GKSYALILVD
-809 GLTRKSP
+809 SLTRKAP

-826 TMENAAYMLDMT
+826 TMENVAYLLDMT
-838 ADELSDRIIPN
+838 TDELSDRIIPN
-849 FGFSQKGERVLNYGG
+849 FGFDRKGEKVLSYGG
-864 EARRTFKLSIDNNLE
+864 EAKRKFILSINNDLE
-879 LTITDNEKQK
+879 LTITDNDKQK
-889 VIKSL
+889 IIKSL

-902 KAEADSAKK
+902 KTEADNAKK
-911 ECTTLKKEIKTLIQN
+911 ECTTLKKEIKTLIQS

-943 NNFKTVFV
+943 DNFKTVFV
-951 ENPIMNIF
+951 ENPIMNLF

-964 WGAYDENNNLIQSF
+964 WGVYDENNNLIESF

-988 VDEEEYTLPENSLI
+988 VDEEEYTLKENALI
-1002 TLVHPSELDADTIEK
+1002 TLVHPSELNSDTIAK

-1030 IEQLNFKYEEI
+1030 IEQLDFKYS
-1041 KEEDIKEDKIHSLDS
+1041 DIIEKDISEDKITSLNS
-1056 KTIKAGVLM
+1056 KKIKAGVLM
-1065 SLATKYDMARGEAM
+1065 SLANKYDMARGETM

-1096 SVHLSFDYMYF
+1096 AAHISFDYMYF
-1107 GMDANEDVEFGDIEF
+1107 GMDANEDIEFGDIEF

-1128 IETLINPLKVEKR
+1128 IETIINPLKVEKR

-1153 FVE
+1153 FGD

>member
-7 LAIYYKGSAIE
+7 LELYYKGSSIE
-18 DDMAKCEATNDF
+18 EDMEKCEATNDF
-30 SKIRRNSYDYFHYK
+30 SKIRRNPYDYFHYK

-57 KLKKRYEHFMKILI
+57 KLKKRYEHFMKILL
-71 YGKDKEGEGGTKY
+71 YGNDKQGEGGTRY

-99 RYLVYGYEKRYKD
+99 RYLAYGYEKRYKEQ
-112 HARTLYGQGSIYK
+112 ARTLNGETLIYT

-138 QEYTDKYIDI
+138 QEYTEKYIDI
-148 INNNDNKKILKKM
+148 INNNDNKKILHKM
-161 DRDAVIPLI
+161 GRDAVIPLI

-202 TLNVIAAILDKSD
+202 TLNVIASLLDKNE

-223 MLNKNEEYIIDIN
+223 VLNNNEEYIVDMN
-236 IILGYH
+236 IELGQY
-242 LRSLDYNN
+242 LRLLDYTN
-250 PYKAREKFFN
+250 PYKAKEKFFN

-269 FIAQHFEDYFHYAFI
+269 FIAQHFENYFHYEFI

-299 KIYNFVE
+299 KIYNLVR
-306 NSLNSDR
+306 NSLNSDK
-313 YNNNRNN
+313 N
-320 DRNKRIFIVLSGIL
+320 DDRIKRIFIVLSGVL

-348 NAVSVLETIVNKFT
+348 KSVTVLETIVNKFT
-362 KDNSDRYNKRPAFTT
+362 EDNSNRYNPRPTFTT
-377 TVKIE
+377 TEKIE
-382 EIFDKDKNKLFDKLI
+382 EIFDKDKNKLFDTLI
-397 DYYTDKKNTY
+397 DYYTNKKNTY
-407 NLYSTY
+407 NLYSTH
-413 RWRNTLPEYCLNTEL
+413 RWGNTLPEYCLNTEL

-452 LKYLPIQIGIRK
+452 FKYLPIQIGIRK

-472 GKKTL
+472 GNKTL

-558 NDDKFIKDNIASN
+558 NDDKFIKDNIAGN

-576 DILRTLHNKCHY
+576 DILRTLYNKCHY

-595 TILENTKRAEVKRH
+595 TVLENTKRAEVKRH
-609 CIKVIADNEAITRP
+609 CIKVISDNEAITRP

-693 NGTLADERIF
+693 NGKLADEIIF

-750 EATKKNILI
+750 EAAKKNILI

-799 GKNYALILVD
+799 GKNYALLLVD

-849 FGFSQKGERVLNYGG
+849 FGFSQKGEKVLSYGG
-864 EARRTFKLSIDNNLE
+864 EAKRTFTLSIDNNLE

-959 ALKLI
+959 SLKLI

-988 VDEEEYTLPENSLI
+988 VDEEEYTLPENSSI
-1002 TLVHPSELDADTIEK
+1002 TLVHPSELDADTIAK

-1030 IEQLNFKYEEI
+1030 IEQLDFKYEEI

-1096 SVHLSFDYMYF
+1096 SVHISFDYMYF
-1107 GMDANEDVEFGDIEF
+1107 GMDANEDINFGDIEF
-1122 CEINDG
+1122 CEITDG
-1128 IETLINPLKVEKR
+1128 IETLINPLKVNKR

-1153 FVE
+1153 FGD

>member
-1 MDLEEK
+1 MDLEKK
-7 LAIYYKGSAIE
+7 LAIYYQGSAIE

-71 YGKDKEGEGGTKY
+71 YERDKEGEGGTRY

-99 RYLVYGYEKRYKD
+99 RYLTYVYEKKYKENV
-112 HARTLYGQGSIYK
+112 RTLYGQGSIYK

-176 KNNKECDEKYINA
+176 KNNKECDKKYINA

-202 TLNVIAAILDKSD
+202 TLNVIAAILDKNE
-215 AIKNKFIE
+215 AVKNKFIE
-223 MLNKNEEYIIDIN
+223 VLNKNEEYIIDMN

-242 LRSLDYNN
+242 LRLLDYNN
-250 PYKAREKFFN
+250 PYKAREKFFK
-260 AINYPNDFA
+260 AINYPNDFT
-269 FIAQHFEDYFHYAFI
+269 FIAQHFEYYYRYEFI

-313 YNNNRNN
+313 NNNRN
-320 DRNKRIFIVLSGIL
+320 RRIFIILSSVL
-334 LEHNDNKID
+334 LEHNDKKID
-343 TNNLK
+343 NNNLK
-348 NAVSVLETIVNKFT
+348 KAVSALQTIVNKFT
-362 KDNSDRYNKRPAFTT
+362 EDKFNNYAKRPTLSST
-377 TVKIE
+377 ENIE
-382 EIFDKDKNKLFDKLI
+382 EIFDKDKNKCFDELI
-397 DYYTDKKNTY
+397 DYYTSKKNTY
-407 NLYSTY
+407 NLYSS
-413 RWRNTLPEYCLNTEL
+413 RWDSVPEVSLSTEL

-452 LKYLPIQIGIRK
+452 FKYLPIQLGIRR

-472 GKKTL
+472 GSKTL

-488 ELNITLKEIL
+488 ELNVTLKEIL

-517 GKSLPTLY
+517 GKTLPTLY

-552 EVVNIL
+552 EVLNIL

-576 DILRTLHNKCHY
+576 DILKTLYNKYNY
-588 NDYHLVY
+588 NDYHLLY
-595 TILENTKRAEVKRH
+595 TVLENTKRVEVKRH
-609 CIKVIADNEAITRP
+609 CIKVISDNEAITRP

-645 KNWNLKKYGDYF
+645 KNWNLKKYGDNF
-657 KSIDEALEFIDTY
+657 RSIDEALEFIDTY
-670 YNTNYEKN
+670 YNKNYEKN

-684 VHLTKVLYN
+684 IHLTKVLYM
-693 NGTLADERIF
+693 NGKEADERIF

-715 PARLKDCDMLAEI
+715 PAKLKDCDMLAGI
-728 LDTASFTNALEM
+728 LDTASFTDALEM
-740 LYIHWKDSNY
+740 LYIHWRDSNY
-750 EATKKNILI
+750 EAAKKNILI

-764 SDDLKIDKV
+764 SDDLKVDKV
-773 YPLIKEFA
+773 YPLVKEFA
-781 KGSRTVMAAFIV
+781 KSSRTVMAAFIIR
-793 KCMALN
+793 CMALN

-809 GLTRKSP
+809 GLTRKAP

-864 EARRTFKLSIDNNLE
+864 EAKRTFTLSIDNNLE
-879 LTITDNEKQK
+879 LTITDNEKGK
-889 VIKSL
+889 IIKSL

-951 ENPIMNIF
+951 ENPIMNMF

-964 WGAYDENNNLIQSF
+964 WGAYDENNNLIESF

-988 VDEEEYTLPENSLI
+988 VDEEEHTLKENSLI
-1002 TLVHPSELDADTIEK
+1002 TLVHPSELDADTIAK
-1017 WKTQLSDYEISQP
+1017 WESQLSDYEIVQP
-1030 IEQLNFKYEEI
+1030 IEQLDFKYEEI
-1041 KEEDIKEDKIHSLDS
+1041 TERDISEDKINSLNS

-1065 SLATKYDMARGEAM
+1065 SLASKYDMARGETM
-1079 DGGTFC
+1079 DGGTFF

-1096 SVHLSFDYMYF
+1096 SVHISFDYMYF
-1107 GMDANEDVEFGDIEF
+1107 GIDANEDVSFGDIEF
-1122 CEINDG
+1122 CEISDG
-1128 IETLINPLKVEKR
+1128 IETLINPLKVNKR
-1141 FASSIYSIVKSV
+1141 FASSIYSIVKSI

>member
-1 MDLEEK
+1 MDLEKK
-7 LAIYYKGSAIE
+7 LAIYYQGSAIE

-71 YGKDKEGEGGTKY
+71 YGRDKEGEGGTKY
-84 VIFDYIVNRDFEKSL
+84 VIFDYIVNKDFEKSL
-99 RYLVYGYEKRYKD
+99 RYLVYGYEKKYKENV
-112 HARTLYGQGSIYK
+112 RTLYGQGSIYK

-176 KNNKECDEKYINA
+176 KNNKECDKKYINA

-202 TLNVIAAILDKSD
+202 TLNVIAAILDKNE
-215 AIKNKFIE
+215 AVKNKFIE
-223 MLNKNEEYIIDIN
+223 VLNKNEEYIIDMN
-236 IILGYH
+236 IILGYY
-242 LRSLDYNN
+242 LRTLDYTN
-250 PYKAREKFFN
+250 PYKAKEKFFN
-260 AINYPNDFA
+260 AINYPNDFT
-269 FIAQHFEDYFHYAFI
+269 FIAQHFEYYYRYEFI

-313 YNNNRNN
+313 NNNRN
-320 DRNKRIFIVLSGIL
+320 RRIFIILSSVL
-334 LEHNDNKID
+334 LEHNDKKID
-343 TNNLK
+343 NNNLK
-348 NAVSVLETIVNKFT
+348 KAVSALQTIVNKFT
-362 KDNSDRYNKRPAFTT
+362 EDKFNNYAKRPTLSST
-377 TVKIE
+377 ENIE
-382 EIFDKDKNKLFDKLI
+382 EIFDKDKNKLFDELI
-397 DYYTDKKNTY
+397 DYYTSKKNTY
-407 NLYSTY
+407 NLYSS
-413 RWRNTLPEYCLNTEL
+413 RWDSVPEVSLSTEL

-452 LKYLPIQIGIRK
+452 FKYLPIQLGIRR

-472 GKKTL
+472 GSKTL

-488 ELNITLKEIL
+488 ELNVTLKEIL

-517 GKSLPTLY
+517 GKTLLTLY

-552 EVVNIL
+552 EVLNIL

-576 DILRTLHNKCHY
+576 DILKTLYNKYNY
-588 NDYHLVY
+588 NDYHLLY
-595 TILENTKRAEVKRH
+595 TVLENTKRVEVKRH
-609 CIKVIADNEAITRP
+609 CIKVISDNEAITRP

-645 KNWNLKKYGDYF
+645 KNWNLKKYGDNF
-657 KSIDEALEFIDTY
+657 RSIDEALEFIDTY
-670 YNTNYEKN
+670 YNKNYEKN

-684 VHLTKVLYN
+684 IHLTKVLYM
-693 NGTLADERIF
+693 NGKEADERIF

-715 PARLKDCDMLAEI
+715 PAKLKDCDMLAGI
-728 LDTASFTNALEM
+728 LDTASFTDALEM
-740 LYIHWKDSNY
+740 LYIHWRDSNY
-750 EATKKNILI
+750 EAAKKNILI

-764 SDDLKIDKV
+764 SDDLKVDKV
-773 YPLIKEFA
+773 YPLVKEFA
-781 KGSRTVMAAFIV
+781 KSSRTVMAAFIIR
-793 KCMALN
+793 CMALN

-809 GLTRKSP
+809 GLTRKAP

-864 EARRTFKLSIDNNLE
+864 EAKRTFTLSIDNNLE
-879 LTITDNEKQK
+879 LTITDNEKGK
-889 VIKSL
+889 IIKSL

-951 ENPIMNIF
+951 ENPIMNMF

-964 WGAYDENNNLIQSF
+964 WGAYDENNNLIESF

-988 VDEEEYTLPENSLI
+988 VDEEEHTLKENSLI
-1002 TLVHPSELDADTIEK
+1002 TLVHPSELDADTIAK
-1017 WKTQLSDYEISQP
+1017 WESQLSDYEIVQP
-1030 IEQLNFKYEEI
+1030 IEQLDFKYEEI
-1041 KEEDIKEDKIHSLDS
+1041 TERDISEDKINSLNS

-1065 SLATKYDMARGEAM
+1065 SLASKYDMARGEAM
-1079 DGGTFC
+1079 DGGTFF

-1096 SVHLSFDYMYF
+1096 SVHISFDYMYF
-1107 GMDANEDVEFGDIEF
+1107 GIDANEDVSFGDIEF
-1122 CEINDG
+1122 YEISDG
-1128 IETLINPLKVEKR
+1128 IETLINPLKVNKR
-1141 FASSIYSIVKSV
+1141 FASSIYSIVKSI
-1153 FVE
+1153 FGE

>member
-1 MDLEEK
+1 MNLEEK
-7 LAIYYKGSAIE
+7 LEAYYKSSSIE
-18 DDMAKCEATNDF
+18 DDMEKCESTNDF
-30 SKIRRNSYDYFHYK
+30 SKIRRHPYDYFHYK
-44 EEFLKDYFSIEDE
+44 DAFLQDYFSIEDE
-57 KLKKRYEHFMKILI
+57 ALKKRYEHFMKILL
-71 YGKDKEGEGGTKY
+71 YGNDKEGEGGTRY

-99 RYLVYGYEKRYKD
+99 RYLVYGYEKRYKEQ
-112 HARTLYGQGSIYK
+112 ARTLNGEKLIYT

-138 QEYTDKYIDI
+138 EEYTDKYIDI
-148 INNNDNKKILKKM
+148 INSNDNKKILHKM
-161 DRDAVIPLI
+161 GRDAVIPLI

-202 TLNVIAAILDKSD
+202 TLNVIAALLDKNE
-215 AIKNKFIE
+215 AIKNKFVE
-223 MLNKNEEYIIDIN
+223 VLNNNEEYIIDMN
-236 IILGYH
+236 IEIGEY
-242 LRSLDYNN
+242 LRLLDYSN

-269 FIAQHFEDYFHYAFI
+269 FIAQHFQNYFHYAFI

-299 KIYNFVE
+299 KIYNLVG
-306 NSLNSDR
+306 NDLK
-313 YNNNRNN
+313 N
-320 DRNKRIFIVLSGIL
+320 DRNKRIFIVLSGVL

-348 NAVSVLETIVNKFT
+348 KSIPVFQTIVNKFT
-362 KDNSDRYNKRPAFTT
+362 EDNSDRYNKRPTFTT

-382 EIFDKDKNKLFDKLI
+382 EIFDKDKNKLFDMLI
-397 DYYTDKKNTY
+397 EYYTDKKNTY

-413 RWRNTLPEYCLNTEL
+413 RWGNTLPEYCLNTEL
-428 YYLFSLFNYDIP
+428 YYLYSLFNYDSD

-452 LKYLPIQIGIRK
+452 FKYLPIQIGIRK

-504 YAGDLSNYYYDYG
+504 YAGDFSNYYYDYG
-517 GKSLPTLY
+517 GKCLPTLY

-545 LLKSYFD
+545 LFKSYFD

-576 DILRTLHNKCHY
+576 DILKTLYNKY
-588 NDYHLVY
+588 NYKNYHLVY
-595 TILENTKRAEVKRH
+595 TVLENTKRAEVKRY
-609 CIKVIADNEAITRP
+609 CIKAISDNEKITRE

-629 EKARS
+629 EKVRS

-645 KNWNLKKYGDYF
+645 KNWNLKKYGDNF

-693 NGTLADERIF
+693 NGKLADNRIF

-715 PARLKDCDMLAEI
+715 PARLKDCGMLTEI
-728 LDTASFTNALEM
+728 LDTSSFTNALEM
-740 LYIHWKDSNY
+740 LYIYWKDSNY
-750 EATKKNILI
+750 EAAKKNILI
-759 PYLIY
+759 PYLLY
-764 SDDLKIDKV
+764 SDNSKIDKV

-781 KGSRTVMAAFIV
+781 KGSRTVMGAFIV
-793 KCMALN
+793 KCIALN
-799 GKNYALILVD
+799 GKSYALILVD
-809 GLTRKSP
+809 SLTRKAP

-826 TMENAAYMLDMT
+826 TMENAAYLLDMT
-838 ADELSDRIIPN
+838 TDELSDRIIPN
-849 FGFSQKGERVLNYGG
+849 FGFDRKGEKVLRYGG
-864 EARRTFKLSIDNNLE
+864 EAKRTFTLSINNDLE
-879 LTITDNEKQK
+879 LTITDNDKQK
-889 VIKSL
+889 IIKSL

-902 KAEADSAKK
+902 KTEADNAKK
-911 ECTTLKKEIKTLIQN
+911 ECTALKKEIKTLVQS

-943 NNFKTVFV
+943 DNFKTVFV
-951 ENPIMNIF
+951 ENPIMNLF

-964 WGAYDENNNLIQSF
+964 WGVYDENNNLIESF

-988 VDEEEYTLPENSLI
+988 VDEEEYTLKENALI
-1002 TLVHPSELDADTIEK
+1002 TLVHPSELNSDTISK

-1030 IEQLNFKYEEI
+1030 IEQLDFKYEEI
-1041 KEEDIKEDKIHSLDS
+1041 TEKDISEDKITSLNS
-1056 KTIKAGVLM
+1056 KKIKAGVLM
-1065 SLATKYDMARGEAM
+1065 SLANKYDMARGETM

-1096 SVHLSFDYMYF
+1096 AVHISFDYMYF
-1107 GMDANEDVEFGDIEF
+1107 GMDANEDIEFGDIEF

-1153 FVE
+1153 FGD

>member
-1 MDLEEK
+1 
-7 LAIYYKGSAIE
+7 
-18 DDMAKCEATNDF
+18 
-30 SKIRRNSYDYFHYK
+30 
-44 EEFLKDYFSIEDE
+44 
-57 KLKKRYEHFMKILI
+57 
-71 YGKDKEGEGGTKY
+71 
-84 VIFDYIVNRDFEKSL
+84 
-99 RYLVYGYEKRYKD
+99 
-112 HARTLYGQGSIYK
+112 
-125 VFEDF
+125 
-130 NKYFSKEF
+130 
-138 QEYTDKYIDI
+138 
-148 INNNDNKKILKKM
+148 
-161 DRDAVIPLI
+161 
-170 AICSVI
+170 
-176 KNNKECDEKYINA
+176 
-189 AIKSFDVLPNLYD
+189 
-202 TLNVIAAILDKSD
+202 
-215 AIKNKFIE
+215 
-223 MLNKNEEYIIDIN
+223 
-236 IILGYH
+236 
-242 LRSLDYNN
+242 
-250 PYKAREKFFN
+250 
-260 AINYPNDFA
+260 
-269 FIAQHFEDYFHYAFI
+269 
-284 YGARDLYLNHKEDFY
+284 
-299 KIYNFVE
+299 
-306 NSLNSDR
+306 
-313 YNNNRNN
+313 
-320 DRNKRIFIVLSGIL
+320 
-334 LEHNDNKID
+334 
-343 TNNLK
+343 
-348 NAVSVLETIVNKFT
+348 
-362 KDNSDRYNKRPAFTT
+362 
-377 TVKIE
+377 
-382 EIFDKDKNKLFDKLI
+382 
-397 DYYTDKKNTY
+397 
-407 NLYSTY
+407 
-413 RWRNTLPEYCLNTEL
+413 
-428 YYLFSLFNYDIP
+428 
-440 EMKNYKKFALDI
+440 
-452 LKYLPIQIGIRK
+452 
-464 YIEVQASI
+464 
-472 GKKTL
+472 
-477 KEVIDSLLNNK
+477 
-488 ELNITLKEIL
+488 
-498 LSYYFD
+498 
-504 YAGDLSNYYYDYG
+504 
-517 GKSLPTLY
+517 
-525 KELRCVDEN
+525 
-534 NNVIINSVKDE
+534 
-545 LLKSYFD
+545 
-552 EVVNIL
+552 
-558 NDDKFIKDNIASN
+558 
-571 KNTAL
+571 
-576 DILRTLHNKCHY
+576 
-588 NDYHLVY
+588 
-595 TILENTKRAEVKRH
+595 
-609 CIKVIADNEAITRP
+609 
-623 YVEKMS
+623 MS

-703 KYIIMEYMNLVE
+703 KYIVMEYMNLVE

-728 LDTASFTNALEM
+728 LDTSSFTNALEM

-816 TAKIKEVAIE
+816 TAKIKEVATE

-864 EARRTFKLSIDNNLE
+864 EARRTFTLSIDNNLE

-894 PAPNSKDD
+894 PSPNSKDD

-964 WGAYDENNNLIQSF
+964 WGAYDGNNNLIQSF

-988 VDEEEYTLPENSLI
+988 VDEEEYSLPENSLI
-1002 TLVHPSELDADTIEK
+1002 TLIHPSELDAETISK

-1030 IEQLNFKYEEI
+1030 IEQLDFKYEEI

-1096 SVHLSFDYMYF
+1096 SVHISFDYMYF
-1107 GMDANEDVEFGDIEF
+1107 GMDGNEDINFGDIEF
-1122 CEINDG
+1122 CEITDG
-1128 IETLINPLKVEKR
+1128 IETLINPLKVNKR
-1141 FASSIYSIVKSV
+1141 FACSIYSIVKGV
-1153 FVE
+1153 FGD

>member
-1 MDLEEK
+1 MDLEKK
-7 LAIYYKGSAIE
+7 LERYYQTSSIE
-18 DDMAKCEATNDF
+18 DDMRICEATNDF

-71 YGKDKEGEGGTKY
+71 YERDKEGEGGTRY

-99 RYLVYGYEKRYKD
+99 RYLVYGYEKKYKD
-112 HARTLYGQGSIYK
+112 HARTLNGETLIYT

-176 KNNKECDEKYINA
+176 KNNKDCDKKYIDA
-189 AIKSFDVLPNLYD
+189 AIKSFDVLPNVYD
-202 TLNVIAAILDKSD
+202 TLNVIAAILDKNE

-223 MLNKNEEYIIDIN
+223 VLNKNEEYIIDMN

-299 KIYNFVE
+299 KIYNFIE
-306 NSLNSDR
+306 NTLNSDR

-320 DRNKRIFIVLSGIL
+320 DRNKRIFIVLSGVL

-348 NAVSVLETIVNKFT
+348 KAVSVLQTIVNKFT
-362 KDNSDRYNKRPAFTT
+362 EDKFNKYAKRPTLSST
-377 TVKIE
+377 ENIE
-382 EIFDKDKNKLFDKLI
+382 EIFDKDKNKCFDELI

-413 RWRNTLPEYCLNTEL
+413 RWANTLPEYSLNTEL
-428 YYLFSLFNYDIP
+428 YFLYSLFNYDIP

-452 LKYLPIQIGIRK
+452 LKYLPIQLGIRK

-472 GKKTL
+472 GSKTL

-504 YAGDLSNYYYDYG
+504 YAGDFSNCYYNPG
-517 GKSLPTLY
+517 GKYHTLY
-525 KELRCVDEN
+525 RELRCVDEN

-558 NDDKFIKDNIASN
+558 NDDKFIKDNIAGN

-576 DILRTLHNKCHY
+576 DILKTYNKYNY

-609 CIKVIADNEAITRP
+609 CIKVISDNEAITRE

-629 EKARS
+629 EKVKS

-645 KNWNLKKYGDYF
+645 KNWNLKKYGDNF

-670 YNTNYEKN
+670 YNKNYEKN

-684 VHLTKVLYN
+684 VKFTKVLYK
-693 NGTLADERIF
+693 NGKEADERVF

-715 PARLKDCDMLAEI
+715 PARLKDCDMLVDI
-728 LDTASFTNALEM
+728 LDDSSFANALES
-740 LYIHWKDSNY
+740 LYSYWSDSNY
-750 EATKKNILI
+750 EAAKKNILI

-781 KGSRTVMAAFIV
+781 KGSRTVMAGFII

-799 GKNYALILVD
+799 GKNYVLILVD
-809 GLTRKSP
+809 GLTRKAP
-816 TAKIKEVAIE
+816 TAKIKEVSIE

-849 FGFSQKGERVLNYGG
+849 FGFNQKGERVLNYGG
-864 EARRTFKLSIDNNLE
+864 EAKRTFTLSINNNLE
-879 LTITDNEKQK
+879 LTITDNEKEK
-889 VIKSL
+889 IIKSL

-902 KAEADSAKK
+902 KTEADSAKK
-911 ECTTLKKEIKTLIQN
+911 EYTTLKKEIKTLIQN

-951 ENPIMNIF
+951 ENPIMNMF

-964 WGAYDENNNLIQSF
+964 WGVYDENDNLIESF

-988 VDEEEYTLPENSLI
+988 VDEEEYTLKEDSLI
-1002 TLVHPSELDADTIEK
+1002 TLVHPSELDADTIAK
-1017 WKTQLSDYEISQP
+1017 WESQLSDYEIVQP
-1030 IEQLNFKYEEI
+1030 IEQLNLKYEEI
-1041 KEEDIKEDKIHSLDS
+1041 TEKDIAEDRINSLNS

-1065 SLATKYDMARGEAM
+1065 SLASKYDMARGETM
-1079 DGGTFC
+1079 DGGSFS

-1096 SVHLSFDYMYF
+1096 SVHISFDYMYF
-1107 GMDANEDVEFGDIEF
+1107 GMDANEDVGFGDIEF
-1122 CEINDG
+1122 YEIDDG
-1128 IETLINPLKVEKR
+1128 IETLINPLKVNKR
-1141 FASSIYSIVKSV
+1141 FASSIYSIVKSI

>member
-7 LAIYYKGSAIE
+7 LELYYRGSSIE
-18 DDMAKCEATNDF
+18 EDMEKCEATNDF
-30 SKIRRNSYDYFHYK
+30 SKIRRNPYDYFHYK

-57 KLKKRYEHFMKILI
+57 KLKKRYEHFMNILL
-71 YGKDKEGEGGTKY
+71 YGNDKQGEGGTRY

-99 RYLVYGYEKRYKD
+99 RYIAYGYEKRYKEQ
-112 HARTLYGQGSIYK
+112 ARTLNGESLIYT

-148 INNNDNKKILKKM
+148 INNNDNKKILHKM
-161 DRDAVIPLI
+161 GRDAVIPLI

-202 TLNVIAAILDKSD
+202 TLNVIASLLDKNE

-223 MLNKNEEYIIDIN
+223 VLNNNEEYIVDMN
-236 IILGYH
+236 IELGQY
-242 LRSLDYNN
+242 LRLLDYTN
-250 PYKAREKFFN
+250 PYKAKEKFFN

-269 FIAQHFEDYFHYAFI
+269 FIAQHFENYFHYEFI
-284 YGARDLYLNHKEDFY
+284 YGSRDLYLNHKEDFY
-299 KIYNFVE
+299 KIYNLVR
-306 NSLNSDR
+306 NSLNSDK
-313 YNNNRNN
+313 N
-320 DRNKRIFIVLSGIL
+320 DDRIKRIFIVLSGIL

-348 NAVSVLETIVNKFT
+348 KSVTVLETIVNKFT
-362 KDNSDRYNKRPAFTT
+362 EDNSNRYNPRPTFTT
-377 TVKIE
+377 TEKIE
-382 EIFDKDKNKLFDKLI
+382 EIFDKDKNKVFNTLI

-413 RWRNTLPEYCLNTEL
+413 RWGNTLPEYCLNTEL
-428 YYLFSLFNYDIP
+428 YYLYSLFNYDID

-452 LKYLPIQIGIRK
+452 FKYLPIQIGIRK

-472 GKKTL
+472 GNKTL

-558 NDDKFIKDNIASN
+558 NDDKFIKDNIAGN

-576 DILRTLHNKCHY
+576 DILRTLYNKCHY

-595 TILENTKRAEVKRH
+595 TVLENTKRAEVKRH
-609 CIKVIADNEAITRP
+609 CIKVISDNEAITRP

-693 NGTLADERIF
+693 NGKLADERIF

-715 PARLKDCDMLAEI
+715 PARLKDCDMLSEI

-750 EATKKNILI
+750 EAAKKNILI

-799 GKNYALILVD
+799 GKNYALLLVD

-849 FGFSQKGERVLNYGG
+849 FGFSQKGEKVLSYGG
-864 EARRTFKLSIDNNLE
+864 EAKRTFTLSIDNNLE

-959 ALKLI
+959 SLKLI

-988 VDEEEYTLPENSLI
+988 VDEEEYTLPENSSI
-1002 TLVHPSELDADTIEK
+1002 TLVHPSELDADTIAK

-1030 IEQLNFKYEEI
+1030 IEQLDFKYEEI

-1107 GMDANEDVEFGDIEF
+1107 GMDANEDVGFGDIEF
-1122 CEINDG
+1122 CEIIDG
-1128 IETLINPLKVEKR
+1128 IETLINPLKVNKR
-1141 FASSIYSIVKSV
+1141 FACSIYSIVKSV
-1153 FVE
+1153 FGD

>member
-7 LAIYYKGSAIE
+7 LELYYRGSSIE
-18 DDMAKCEATNDF
+18 EDMEKCEATNDF
-30 SKIRRNSYDYFHYK
+30 SKIRRNPYDYFHYK

-57 KLKKRYEHFMKILI
+57 KLKKRYEHFMKILL
-71 YGKDKEGEGGTKY
+71 YGNDKQGEGGTRY

-99 RYLVYGYEKRYKD
+99 RYLAYGYEKRYKEQ
-112 HARTLYGQGSIYK
+112 ARTLNGETLIYT

-138 QEYTDKYIDI
+138 QEYTEKYIDI
-148 INNNDNKKILKKM
+148 INNNDNKKILHKM
-161 DRDAVIPLI
+161 GRDAVIPLI

-176 KNNKECDEKYINA
+176 KSNKECDEKYINA
-189 AIKSFDVLPNLYD
+189 AIKSFDVLPNIYD
-202 TLNVIAAILDKSD
+202 TLNVIAAILDKNE

-223 MLNKNEEYIIDIN
+223 VLNKNEEYIIDIN
-236 IILGYH
+236 IILGYY
-242 LRSLDYNN
+242 LKSLDYNN

-348 NAVSVLETIVNKFT
+348 KSVTVLETIVNKFT
-362 KDNSDRYNKRPAFTT
+362 KDNSNRYNPRPTFTT
-377 TVKIE
+377 TEKIE
-382 EIFDKDKNKLFDKLI
+382 EIFDKDKNKLFDTLI

-413 RWRNTLPEYCLNTEL
+413 RWGNTLPEYCLNTEL

-452 LKYLPIQIGIRK
+452 FKYLPIQIGIRK

-472 GKKTL
+472 GSKTL

-552 EVVNIL
+552 EVMNIL

-576 DILRTLHNKCHY
+576 DILRTLYNKCHY

-609 CIKVIADNEAITRP
+609 CIKVISDNETITRP

-693 NGTLADERIF
+693 NGKLADERIF

-728 LDTASFTNALEM
+728 LDTALFTNALEM

-750 EATKKNILI
+750 EAAKKNILI

-799 GKNYALILVD
+799 GKNYALLLVD

-849 FGFSQKGERVLNYGG
+849 FGFSQKGEKVLNYGG
-864 EARRTFKLSIDNNLE
+864 EARRTFTLSIDNNLE

-894 PAPNSKDD
+894 PAPNSRDD

-911 ECTTLKKEIKTLIQN
+911 EFTTLKKEIKTLIQN

-988 VDEEEYTLPENSLI
+988 VDEEEYSLPENSLI
-1002 TLVHPSELDADTIEK
+1002 TLVHPSELDSDTITK

-1030 IEQLNFKYEEI
+1030 IEQLDFKYEEI

-1096 SVHLSFDYMYF
+1096 SVHISFDYMYF
-1107 GMDANEDVEFGDIEF
+1107 GMDANEDINFGDIEF
-1122 CEINDG
+1122 CEITDG
-1128 IETLINPLKVEKR
+1128 IETLINPLKVNKR

-1153 FVE
+1153 FGD

>member
-1 MDLEEK
+1 MNLEEK
-7 LAIYYKGSAIE
+7 LAIYYQGSAIE

-30 SKIRRNSYDYFHYK
+30 SKIRRNPYDYFHYK

-71 YGKDKEGEGGTKY
+71 YGKDKEGEGGTRY

-99 RYLVYGYEKRYKD
+99 RYLAYGYEKRYKEQ
-112 HARTLYGQGSIYK
+112 ARTLNGETLIYT

-176 KNNKECDEKYINA
+176 KSNKECDEKYINA

-202 TLNVIAAILDKSD
+202 TLNVIAAILDKNE

-223 MLNKNEEYIIDIN
+223 VLNNNEEYIVDMN
-236 IILGYH
+236 IELGQY
-242 LRSLDYNN
+242 LRSLDYTD
-250 PYKAREKFFN
+250 PYKAKEKFFN
-260 AINYPNDFA
+260 SINYPNDFA
-269 FIAQHFEDYFHYAFI
+269 FIAKHFEYYFHYEFI

-299 KIYNFVE
+299 KIYNLLG

-320 DRNKRIFIVLSGIL
+320 DRNKRIFIVLSGVL

-348 NAVSVLETIVNKFT
+348 KSVTVLETIVNKFT
-362 KDNSDRYNKRPAFTT
+362 EDKYNGYNPRPTFTT
-377 TVKIE
+377 TEKIE
-382 EIFDKDKNKLFDKLI
+382 EIFDKDKNKLFDTLI
-397 DYYTDKKNTY
+397 DYYTDKKNAY
-407 NLYSTY
+407 RLYSS
-413 RWRNTLPEYCLNTEL
+413 RWDSVPEVSLDTEL
-428 YYLFSLFNYDIP
+428 YYLFSLFNYDGD

-452 LKYLPIQIGIRK
+452 FKYLPVQLAVRK

-472 GKKTL
+472 GNKTL

-504 YAGDLSNYYYDYG
+504 YAGDISNYYYDYG
-517 GKSLPTLY
+517 GKYLPTLY

-545 LLKSYFD
+545 LLKNYFED
-552 EVVNIL
+552 ITNIL
-558 NDDKFIKDNIASN
+558 NDDKFIKDNIAGS
-571 KNTAL
+571 KNAAL
-576 DILRTLHNKCHY
+576 DILRTMYNKY
-588 NDYHLVY
+588 NYENYHLIY
-595 TILENTKRAEVKRH
+595 TVLENTKRAEVKRH
-609 CIKVIADNEAITRP
+609 CIKVISDNESITRP

-728 LDTASFTNALEM
+728 LDTTSFTNALEM
-740 LYIHWKDSNY
+740 LYIYWKDSNY

-864 EARRTFKLSIDNNLE
+864 EARRTFTLSIDNNLE

-894 PAPNSKDD
+894 PTPNSKDD

-1107 GMDANEDVEFGDIEF
+1107 GMDANEDINFGDIEF
-1122 CEINDG
+1122 CEITDG
-1128 IETLINPLKVEKR
+1128 IETLINPLKVNKR

-1153 FVE
+1153 FGD

>member
-1 MDLEEK
+1 MNLEEK
-7 LAIYYKGSAIE
+7 LELYYKGSSIE
-18 DDMAKCEATNDF
+18 DDMKKCESTNDF

-57 KLKKRYEHFMKILI
+57 KLKKRYEHFLKILL
-71 YGKDKEGEGGTKY
+71 YGKDKEGEGGTRY

-99 RYLVYGYEKRYKD
+99 RYLAYGYEKRYKD
-112 HARTLYGQGSIYK
+112 HARTLNGEDLIYT

-176 KNNKECDEKYINA
+176 KSNKECDEKYINA

-202 TLNVIAAILDKSD
+202 TLNVIAAILDKNE

-223 MLNKNEEYIIDIN
+223 VLNNNKEYIIDIN
-236 IILGYH
+236 IILGHY

-250 PYKAREKFFN
+250 RYKAREKFFN

-334 LEHNDNKID
+334 LEHNDNNLD

-348 NAVSVLETIVNKFT
+348 KAVSVLQTIVNKFT
-362 KDNSDRYNKRPAFTT
+362 EYNSDRYNKRPAFTT

-382 EIFDKDKNKLFDKLI
+382 EIFDKDKNKLFDTLI

-413 RWRNTLPEYCLNTEL
+413 RWGNTLPEYCLNTEL

-472 GKKTL
+472 GTKTL

-488 ELNITLKEIL
+488 ELNVTLKEIL

-576 DILRTLHNKCHY
+576 DILRTLYNKCHY

-609 CIKVIADNEAITRP
+609 CIKVISDNESITRE

-728 LDTASFTNALEM
+728 LDTTSFTNALEM

-864 EARRTFKLSIDNNLE
+864 EARRTFTLSIDNNLE

-889 VIKSL
+889 VVKSL

-902 KAEADSAKK
+902 KAEADSVKK
-911 ECTTLKKEIKTLIQN
+911 ECSTLKKEIKTLIQN

-931 QKVLLNGRKWTY
+931 QRVLLNGRKWTY

-951 ENPIMNIF
+951 ENPIMNMF

-964 WGAYDENNNLIQSF
+964 WGAYDENNNLIESF

-1002 TLVHPSELDADTIEK
+1002 TLVHPSELDSNTISK
-1017 WKTQLSDYEISQP
+1017 WESQLLDYEIVQP
-1030 IEQLNFKYEEI
+1030 IEQLDFKYEEI

-1065 SLATKYDMARGEAM
+1065 SLANKYDMARGEAM

-1096 SVHLSFDYMYF
+1096 SVHISFDYMYF
-1107 GMDANEDVEFGDIEF
+1107 GMDGNEDINFGDIEF
-1122 CEINDG
+1122 CEITDG
-1128 IETLINPLKVEKR
+1128 IETLINPLKVNKR

-1153 FVE
+1153 FDN

>member
-30 SKIRRNSYDYFHYK
+30 SKIKRHPYDYFHYK

-71 YGKDKEGEGGTKY
+71 YGKDKEGEGGTRY

-112 HARTLYGQGSIYK
+112 HARTLNGETLIYT

-176 KNNKECDEKYINA
+176 KSNKECDEKYVNA
-189 AIKSFDVLPNLYD
+189 ALKSFDVLPNLYD
-202 TLNVIAAILDKSD
+202 TLNVIAAILDKNE

-223 MLNKNEEYIIDIN
+223 VLNKNEEYIIDIN

-269 FIAQHFEDYFHYAFI
+269 FIAQHFEYYFHYDFI

-413 RWRNTLPEYCLNTEL
+413 RWGNTLPEYCLNTEL

-576 DILRTLHNKCHY
+576 DILRTLYNKCHY

-715 PARLKDCDMLAEI
+715 PSRLKDCDMLAEI
-728 LDTASFTNALEM
+728 LDTTSFTNALEM

-864 EARRTFKLSIDNNLE
+864 EARRTFTLSIDNNLE

-889 VIKSL
+889 IIKSL

-902 KAEADSAKK
+902 KVEADRAKK

-988 VDEEEYTLPENSLI
+988 VDEEEYSLPENSLI

-1107 GMDANEDVEFGDIEF
+1107 GMDGNEDINFGDIEF
-1122 CEINDG
+1122 CEITDG

-1153 FVE
+1153 FV

>member
-7 LAIYYKGSAIE
+7 LGIYYKGSAIE

-30 SKIRRNSYDYFHYK
+30 SKIKRHPYDYFHYK

-71 YGKDKEGEGGTKY
+71 YGKDKEGEGGTRY

-112 HARTLYGQGSIYK
+112 HARTLNGETLIYT

-176 KNNKECDEKYINA
+176 KSNKECDEKYVNA
-189 AIKSFDVLPNLYD
+189 ALKSFDVLPNLYD
-202 TLNVIAAILDKSD
+202 TLNVIAAILDKNE

-223 MLNKNEEYIIDIN
+223 VLNKNEEYIIDIN

-382 EIFDKDKNKLFDKLI
+382 EIFDKDKNKLFDTLI

-413 RWRNTLPEYCLNTEL
+413 RWGNTLPEYCLNTEL

-552 EVVNIL
+552 EVINIL

-576 DILRTLHNKCHY
+576 DILRTLYNKCHY

-595 TILENTKRAEVKRH
+595 TILENTKRVEVKRH
-609 CIKVIADNEAITRP
+609 CIKVISDNESITRE

-693 NGTLADERIF
+693 NGKLADERIF
-703 KYIIMEYMNLVE
+703 KYIVMEYMNLVE
-715 PARLKDCDMLAEI
+715 PSRLKDCDMLAEI
-728 LDTASFTNALEM
+728 LDTTSFTNALEM

-781 KGSRTVMAAFIV
+781 KGSRTVMATFIV

-864 EARRTFKLSIDNNLE
+864 EARRTFTLSIDNNLE

-889 VIKSL
+889 IIKSL

-1002 TLVHPSELDADTIEK
+1002 TLVHPSELDADTIAK

-1030 IEQLNFKYEEI
+1030 IEQLDFKYEEI

-1096 SVHLSFDYMYF
+1096 AVHLSFDYMYF
-1107 GMDANEDVEFGDIEF
+1107 GMDGNEDINFGDIEF
-1122 CEINDG
+1122 CEITDG
-1128 IETLINPLKVEKR
+1128 IETLINPLKVNKR
-1141 FASSIYSIVKSV
+1141 FASSIYSIVKSI
-1153 FVE
+1153 FGE

>member
-1 MDLEEK
+1 MNLEEK
-7 LAIYYKGSAIE
+7 LAIYYQGSAIE
-18 DDMAKCEATNDF
+18 DDMEKCEATNDF
-30 SKIRRNSYDYFHYK
+30 SKIRRNPYDYFHYK

-71 YGKDKEGEGGTKY
+71 YEKDKEGEGGTRY

-99 RYLVYGYEKRYKD
+99 RYLVYGYEKRYKEQS
-112 HARTLYGQGSIYK
+112 RTLNGETLIYT

-170 AICSVI
+170 AICFVI

-202 TLNVIAAILDKSD
+202 TLNVIAAILDKNE

-223 MLNKNEEYIIDIN
+223 VLNNNKEYIIDMN
-236 IILGYH
+236 IELGEY
-242 LRSLDYNN
+242 LRLLDYTN
-250 PYKAREKFFN
+250 PYKAKEKFFK
-260 AINYPNDFA
+260 AVNYPNDFG
-269 FIAQHFEDYFHYAFI
+269 FIAKHFKDYFHYEFI

-320 DRNKRIFIVLSGIL
+320 DRNKRIFIVLSGVL
-334 LEHNDNKID
+334 LEHNDNNLD
-343 TNNLK
+343 ANNLK
-348 NAVSVLETIVNKFT
+348 KSVTVLETIVNKFT
-362 KDNSDRYNKRPAFTT
+362 EDKYNGYNPRPTFTT
-377 TVKIE
+377 TEKIE
-382 EIFDKDKNKLFDKLI
+382 EIFDKDKNKLFDTLI
-397 DYYTDKKNTY
+397 DYYTDKKNAY
-407 NLYSTY
+407 RLYSS
-413 RWRNTLPEYCLNTEL
+413 RWDSVPEVSLDTEL
-428 YYLFSLFNYDIP
+428 YYLFSLFNYDID

-452 LKYLPIQIGIRK
+452 FKHLPIQIGIRK

-472 GKKTL
+472 GNKTL

-504 YAGDLSNYYYDYG
+504 YAGDISNYYYDYG
-517 GKSLPTLY
+517 GKYLPTLY

-545 LLKSYFD
+545 LLKSYFED
-552 EVVNIL
+552 ITNIL
-558 NDDKFIKDNIASN
+558 NDDKFIKDNIAGS
-571 KNTAL
+571 KNAAL
-576 DILRTLHNKCHY
+576 DILRTLYNKCHY

-595 TILENTKRAEVKRH
+595 TVLENTKRAEVKRH
-609 CIKVIADNEAITRP
+609 CIKVISDNESITRP

-670 YNTNYEKN
+670 YNKNYEKN

-728 LDTASFTNALEM
+728 LDTSSFTNALEM

-773 YPLIKEFA
+773 YPLVKEFA
-781 KGSRTVMAAFIV
+781 KSSRTVMAAFIV

-864 EARRTFKLSIDNNLE
+864 EARRTFTLSIDNNLE

-889 VIKSL
+889 IIKSL

-1002 TLVHPSELDADTIEK
+1002 TLVHPSELDADTIAK

-1030 IEQLNFKYEEI
+1030 IEQLDFKYEEI

-1107 GMDANEDVEFGDIEF
+1107 GMDGNEDINFGDIEF
-1122 CEINDG
+1122 CEITDG
-1128 IETLINPLKVEKR
+1128 IETLINPLKVNKR
-1141 FASSIYSIVKSV
+1141 FACSIYSIVKSV
-1153 FVE
+1153 FGD

>member
-1 MDLEEK
+1 MDLEKK
-7 LAIYYKGSAIE
+7 LAIYYQGSAIE

-71 YGKDKEGEGGTKY
+71 YGKDKEGEGGTRY

-99 RYLVYGYEKRYKD
+99 RYLVYGYEKRYKEYS
-112 HARTLYGQGSIYK
+112 RTLNGETLIYT

-148 INNNDNKKILKKM
+148 INNNDNKKILSKM
-161 DRDAVIPLI
+161 GRDAVIPLI

-176 KNNKECDEKYINA
+176 KNNKECDKKYINA
-189 AIKSFDVLPNLYD
+189 AIKSFDVLPNVYD
-202 TLNVIAAILDKSD
+202 TLNVIAALLDKNED
-215 AIKNKFIE
+215 IKNKFIE
-223 MLNKNEEYIIDIN
+223 VLNKNEEYIIDMN
-236 IILGYH
+236 IILGYY
-242 LRSLDYNN
+242 LRTLDYNN
-250 PYKAREKFFN
+250 PYKAKEKFFN
-260 AINYPNDFA
+260 AINYPNDFT
-269 FIAQHFEDYFHYAFI
+269 FIAQHFENYFHYEFI

-299 KIYNFVE
+299 KIYNFVG

-313 YNNNRNN
+313 YNINRNN
-320 DRNKRIFIVLSGIL
+320 DRNKRIFLVLSGVL
-334 LEHNDNKID
+334 LEHNDKKID
-343 TNNLK
+343 NNNLK
-348 NAVSVLETIVNKFT
+348 KASSVLQTIVNHFT
-362 KDNSDRYNKRPAFTT
+362 KEDTDSYRKLPLFSTT
-377 TVKIE
+377 EKIE
-382 EIFDKDKNKLFDKLI
+382 EIFDKDKNKLFDTLI

-413 RWRNTLPEYCLNTEL
+413 RWGNTLPEYSLNTEIYFL
-428 YYLFSLFNYDIP
+428 YSLFNYDIP

-452 LKYLPIQIGIRK
+452 LKYLPIQLGIRK
-464 YIEVQASI
+464 YIEVQAAI
-472 GKKTL
+472 GSKTL

-504 YAGDLSNYYYDYG
+504 YAGDFSNCYYNPG
-517 GKSLPTLY
+517 GKYHTLY
-525 KELRCVDEN
+525 RELRCVDEN

-558 NDDKFIKDNIASN
+558 NDDKFIKDNIAGN

-576 DILRTLHNKCHY
+576 DILKTYNKYNY

-609 CIKVIADNEAITRP
+609 CIKVISDNEAITRP

-645 KNWNLKKYGDYF
+645 KNWNLKKYGDNF

-670 YNTNYEKN
+670 YNKNYEKN

-684 VHLTKVLYN
+684 VKFTKVLYK
-693 NGTLADERIF
+693 NGKEADERIF
-703 KYIIMEYMNLVE
+703 KYIIMEYMNLVD
-715 PARLKDCDMLAEI
+715 PARLKDCDMLVDI
-728 LDTASFTNALEM
+728 LDDSSFADALES
-740 LYIHWKDSNY
+740 LYSYWSDSNY

-781 KGSRTVMAAFIV
+781 KGSRTVMAGFII

-809 GLTRKSP
+809 GLTRKAP

-849 FGFSQKGERVLNYGG
+849 FGFNQKGERVLNYGG
-864 EARRTFKLSIDNNLE
+864 EAKRTFTLSINNDLE
-879 LTITDNEKQK
+879 LTITDNEKEK
-889 VIKSL
+889 IIKSL
-894 PAPNSKDD
+894 PTPNSKDD
-902 KAEADSAKK
+902 KTEADSAKK
-911 ECTTLKKEIKTLIQN
+911 EYTTLKKEIKTLIQN

-964 WGAYDENNNLIQSF
+964 WGVYDENNNLIQSF
-978 RYMEDGTFNT
+978 RYMEDGSFNT
-988 VDEEEYTLPENSLI
+988 VDEEEYTLKEDSLI
-1002 TLVHPSELDADTIEK
+1002 TLVHPLELDADTIEK
-1017 WKTQLSDYEISQP
+1017 WKSQLSDYEIVQP
-1030 IEQLNFKYEEI
+1030 IEQLNLKYEEI
-1041 KEEDIKEDKIHSLDS
+1041 TEKDINEDKINSLNS

-1065 SLATKYDMARGEAM
+1065 SLASKYDMARGETM
-1079 DGGTFC
+1079 DGGSFF

-1096 SVHLSFDYMYF
+1096 SVHITFDYMYF
-1107 GMDANEDVEFGDIEF
+1107 GMDANEDVSFGDIEF
-1122 CEINDG
+1122 YEIDDG
-1128 IETLINPLKVEKR
+1128 IETLINPLKVNKR
-1141 FASSIYSIVKSV
+1141 FASSIYSIVKSI

>member
-1 MDLEEK
+1 MNLEEK
-7 LAIYYKGSAIE
+7 LELYYKGSSIE
-18 DDMAKCEATNDF
+18 DDMEKCESTNDL
-30 SKIRRNSYDYFHYK
+30 SKIRRSPYDYFHYK

-57 KLKKRYEHFMKILI
+57 ALKKRYEHFMKILI
-71 YGKDKEGEGGTKY
+71 YGNDKEGEGGTRY

-112 HARTLYGQGSIYK
+112 HARTLNGETLIYT

-170 AICSVI
+170 AICFVI

-202 TLNVIAAILDKSD
+202 TLNVIAAILDKNE

-223 MLNKNEEYIIDIN
+223 VLNNNKEYIIDMN
-236 IILGYH
+236 IELGEY
-242 LRSLDYNN
+242 LRLLDYTN
-250 PYKAREKFFN
+250 PYKAKEKFFK
-260 AINYPNDFA
+260 AVNYPNDFG
-269 FIAQHFEDYFHYAFI
+269 FIAKHFKDYFHYEFI
-284 YGARDLYLNHKEDFY
+284 YGARDLYLNYKEDFY
-299 KIYNFVE
+299 RIYNLVG
-306 NSLNSDR
+306 NDLK
-313 YNNNRNN
+313 N
-320 DRNKRIFIVLSGIL
+320 DRNKRIFIVLSGVL
-334 LEHNDNKID
+334 LEHNDNNLD

-348 NAVSVLETIVNKFT
+348 KSIPVFQTITNKFT
-362 KDNSDRYNKRPAFTT
+362 EDKSDGYNKRPAFTT
-377 TVKIE
+377 TEKIE
-382 EIFDKDKNKLFDKLI
+382 EIFDKDKNKNFDELI
-397 DYYTDKKNTY
+397 KYYTDKKNIFR
-407 NLYSTY
+407 LYS
-413 RWRNTLPEYCLNTEL
+413 RWDRVPEVSLDTEL
-428 YYLFSLFNYDIP
+428 YYLFSLFNYDID

-452 LKYLPIQIGIRK
+452 FKYLPVQLGIRR

-472 GKKTL
+472 GTKTL
-477 KEVIDSLLNNK
+477 KEVIDNLLNNK

-504 YAGDLSNYYYDYG
+504 YAGDISNYYYDYG
-517 GKSLPTLY
+517 GKYLPTLY

-545 LLKSYFD
+545 LLKSYFED
-552 EVVNIL
+552 ITNIL

-576 DILRTLHNKCHY
+576 DILRTLYNKCHY

-595 TILENTKRAEVKRH
+595 TVLENTKRAEVKRH
-609 CIKVIADNEAITRP
+609 CIKVISDNESITRP

-728 LDTASFTNALEM
+728 LDTTSFTNALEM
-740 LYIHWKDSNY
+740 LYIYWKDSNY

-781 KGSRTVMAAFIV
+781 KSSRTVMAAFIV

-826 TMENAAYMLDMT
+826 TMENVAYLLDMT

-864 EARRTFKLSIDNNLE
+864 EARRTFTLSIDNNLE

-1096 SVHLSFDYMYF
+1096 AVHLSFDYMYF
-1107 GMDANEDVEFGDIEF
+1107 
-1122 CEINDG
+1122 
-1128 IETLINPLKVEKR
+1128 
-1141 FASSIYSIVKSV
+1141 
-1153 FVE
+1153 

>member
-30 SKIRRNSYDYFHYK
+30 SKIKRHPYDYFHYK

-71 YGKDKEGEGGTKY
+71 YGKDKEGEGGTRY

-99 RYLVYGYEKRYKD
+99 RYLAYGYEKRYKD
-112 HARTLYGQGSIYK
+112 HARTLNGETLIYT

-176 KNNKECDEKYINA
+176 KSNKECDEKYVNA

-202 TLNVIAAILDKSD
+202 TLNVIAAILDKNE

-223 MLNKNEEYIIDIN
+223 VLNKNEEYIIDIN

-413 RWRNTLPEYCLNTEL
+413 RWGNTLPEYCLNTEL
-428 YYLFSLFNYDIP
+428 YYLFSLFNYDIL

-576 DILRTLHNKCHY
+576 DILRTLYNKCHY

-715 PARLKDCDMLAEI
+715 PSRLKDCDMLAEI
-728 LDTASFTNALEM
+728 LDTTSFTNALEM

-864 EARRTFKLSIDNNLE
+864 EARRTFTLSIDNNLE

-889 VIKSL
+889 IIKSL

-902 KAEADSAKK
+902 KVEADRAKK

-988 VDEEEYTLPENSLI
+988 VDEEEYSLPENSLI
-1002 TLVHPSELDADTIEK
+1002 TLVHPSELDADTIAK

-1030 IEQLNFKYEEI
+1030 IEQLDFKYEEI

-1107 GMDANEDVEFGDIEF
+1107 GMDANEDIEFGDIEF

-1128 IETLINPLKVEKR
+1128 IETLINPLKVNKR
-1141 FASSIYSIVKSV
+1141 FACSIYSIVKSV
-1153 FVE
+1153 FGD